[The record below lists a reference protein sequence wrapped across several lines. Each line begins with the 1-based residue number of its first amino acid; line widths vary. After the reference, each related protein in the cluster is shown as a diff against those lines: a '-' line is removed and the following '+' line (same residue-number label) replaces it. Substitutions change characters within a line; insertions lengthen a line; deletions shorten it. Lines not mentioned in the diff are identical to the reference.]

1 MTHRF
6 RFTCTRLLPACALAA
21 LLVGPPGFAPSANAA
36 DVTYPG
42 SNLDKGPL
50 WNIDNSLFPAGSLSD
65 NVVTINSGN
74 VGGDVYGNDVDAA
87 FSPVSNNTVI
97 LSGGSVGGD
106 ILGGANNGAVTDNNV
121 SISGFGSVL
130 GSVYGGYGAAEGTVN
145 GNDVSISDSGSVT
158 GNVLGGYSRS
168 VNSHVIGN
176 TVTISGGTVRDIY
189 GGQSGKGNALNN
201 RVTLDGAASQ
211 TNVIYGGR
219 VEQGTARENA
229 VVMKNGSVTL
239 GIFGGIATADG
250 GQAQDN
256 HVTMS
261 GGSVGEHLIGGY
273 VQNGSGA
280 ATGNS
285 VIFNGGSVTENVY
298 GGRSVNGPAQNNS
311 VTMTNG
317 SANWLLGGYSNSG
330 DASGNRV
337 EVSGGTLSGGVNGGE
352 TTSGNA
358 TGNSVDFSNVTAT
371 YVQGGYSGSGS
382 ATGNS
387 LALHSGTVQN
397 NAFGGYVDSGSGEAS
412 DNSVTFN
419 GGSVTNNIY
428 GGMSAAG
435 LAQNNSVTMTNG
447 SAKWLLGGYSAN
459 GNVIGNSVTFNGG
472 SVTNNIYGGMSAAG
486 LAQNNSV
493 TMTNGSA
500 KWLLGGYSANG
511 NVIGNSVN
519 VSGGTLT
526 GVSGGESNSGSA
538 TGNIVSIS
546 SGTVQSNV
554 NGGFVAS
561 GSGKATGNI
570 VNISGNADLSTATV
584 AGGISS
590 SDAFT
595 GNTLNK
601 NSDAAVHIA
610 RNFASVNFGYSGNA
624 NIGELDSTPTGSA
637 LSGVTVNTNANNVS
651 FDGVISGSGPITKTG
666 AGTLILSG
674 TNTYSGGTTI
684 SAGTLSIGSDTNI
697 GSGTNT
703 IGNKGTLLLSGNGTY
718 TNDWTLSGAGSAI
731 ATDNNNTLSGVLSG
745 NGGLTKTG
753 AGTLTLT
760 GNNTY
765 AGGTAINDGT
775 LKGNIASGTDLS
787 IAASAIYDGDNK
799 ARSVGGLNGGGKIL
813 NTDGLTVQSGDFAGI
828 IDNSNTSLLKNGAGT
843 LTLTGNNAYTGSTTI
858 SEGTLKGN
866 IASGT
871 DLSIAASAIYDGDN
885 KARSVGGLNGGGKIL
900 NTSGLTVQSG
910 TFGGVIDNS
919 NTSLIKTGAGTL
931 TLTGNNAYTGGTTIS
946 EGTLKGNIASGTDLS
961 IAASATYDGDNKA
974 RSVGDLNGG
983 GNIFNTDGLTVQSG
997 TFDGVIDNS
1006 NTSLTKTGAGTLT
1019 LTGNNAYTGSTTIS
1033 EGTLK
1038 GNIASGTDLSIAASA
1053 TYDGANKARSVG
1065 GLNGGGKI
1073 LNTDGLTVQS
1083 GTFGGVIGNSNTS
1096 LIKTG
1101 AGTLTLTGTN
1111 AYTGSTTISEGTLK
1125 GNIASGTDLSIADSA
1140 TYDGDNKAR
1149 SVGGLNGAGNILN
1162 TDGLT
1167 VQSGDFAGSI
1177 DNSNSGLTKT
1187 GAGTLTLSGTNTYTG
1202 MTTVRSGT
1210 LALGSDLTSNQLT
1223 LYGGTVFDRGSHNHS
1238 LDNGILS
1245 VNGANGQSAMYKGD
1259 LSARNATLNF
1269 ISPVHPTQ
1277 PLLRVTGD
1285 ADVSGSACNV
1295 GLAGGTSL
1303 ASGST
1308 LTLLEVDPDKTLTA
1322 NNLQR
1327 GNGIVQIGSTV
1338 AHDITADVNLDPT
1351 TRRLNAV
1358 TAQVSPGRATD
1369 QSKALSEGFLGGLAL
1384 NLQGADLVAG
1394 RGMDSAVRASSGTD
1408 DAERHGFAGFGAL
1421 SGGSLRYNTGS
1432 HLDMNSLSLLTGLAW
1447 GIDLAPGRLTL
1458 GAFFE
1463 YGNGSYDTHNSFTNA
1478 ASVDGDGN
1486 AYYLGGGILAR
1497 MDFVNIGPGR
1507 FYAEAS
1513 GRAGKTHNEYDSSD
1527 LRDAAGRKAD
1537 YDSSSPYYGLHFGTG
1552 YVWNINDAATLDL
1565 YGKYFWTRQQGDSVG
1580 LSTGEHLSFDDINS
1594 SRLRFGGRFA
1604 YILNE
1609 HVAPYIGAAWEHEFD
1624 GKARA
1629 KTNGFDIDAPNLRGN
1644 TGIGELG
1651 LSLTPS
1657 ADLPLTIDLGV
1668 QGYTGK
1674 HEGVTGSLMVK
1685 WEF

>member
-145 GNDVSISDSGSVT
+145 GNDVSIFDSGSVT

-201 RVTLDGAASQ
+201 SVTLDGAASQ
-211 TNVIYGGR
+211 ANVIYGGR

-261 GGSVGEHLIGGY
+261 GGAVGEHLIGGY
-273 VQNGSGA
+273 VQNGNGA

-317 SANWLLGGYSNSG
+317 SANWLLGGYSDSG
-330 DASGNRV
+330 DVSGNSV
-337 EVSGGTLSGGVNGGE
+337 NVSGGTLSGGVNGGE

-435 LAQNNSVTMTNG
+435 LVQSNNVIMTNG
-447 SAKWLLGGYSAN
+447 SAKWLLGGYS
-459 GNVIGNSVTFNGG
+459 NSGDV
-472 SVTNNIYGGMSAAG
+472 S
-486 LAQNNSV
+486 
-493 TMTNGSA
+493 
-500 KWLLGGYSANG
+500 
-511 NVIGNSVN
+511 GNSVN

-546 SGTVQSNV
+546 GGTVQSNV

-651 FDGVISGSGPITKTG
+651 FDGVISGSGSITKTG

-745 NGGLTKTG
+745 NGGLTKKG
-753 AGTLTLT
+753 GGILTLT
-760 GNNTY
+760 GNNAYT
-765 AGGTAINDGT
+765 GSTTISEGT

-828 IDNSNTSLLKNGAGT
+828 IDNSNTSL
-843 LTLTGNNAYTGSTTI
+843 
-858 SEGTLKGN
+858 
-866 IASGT
+866 
-871 DLSIAASAIYDGDN
+871 
-885 KARSVGGLNGGGKIL
+885 
-900 NTSGLTVQSG
+900 
-910 TFGGVIDNS
+910 
-919 NTSLIKTGAGTL
+919 
-931 TLTGNNAYTGGTTIS
+931 
-946 EGTLKGNIASGTDLS
+946 
-961 IAASATYDGDNKA
+961 
-974 RSVGDLNGG
+974 
-983 GNIFNTDGLTVQSG
+983 
-997 TFDGVIDNS
+997 
-1006 NTSLTKTGAGTLT
+1006 
-1019 LTGNNAYTGSTTIS
+1019 
-1033 EGTLK
+1033 
-1038 GNIASGTDLSIAASA
+1038 
-1053 TYDGANKARSVG
+1053 
-1065 GLNGGGKI
+1065 
-1073 LNTDGLTVQS
+1073 
-1083 GTFGGVIGNSNTS
+1083 
-1096 LIKTG
+1096 
-1101 AGTLTLTGTN
+1101 
-1111 AYTGSTTISEGTLK
+1111 
-1125 GNIASGTDLSIADSA
+1125 
-1140 TYDGDNKAR
+1140 
-1149 SVGGLNGAGNILN
+1149 
-1162 TDGLT
+1162 
-1167 VQSGDFAGSI
+1167 
-1177 DNSNSGLTKT
+1177 TKT

-1223 LYGGTVFDRGSHNHS
+1223 LYGGTVFDRGSHNHN

-1245 VNGANGQSAMYKGD
+1245 VNGANSQNAMYKGD

-1285 ADVSGSACNV
+1285 ADVSGSTYNV
-1295 GLAGGTSL
+1295 GLSGGTSL
-1303 ASGST
+1303 AAGST
-1308 LTLLEVDPDKTLTA
+1308 LTLLEVGAGKMLTA
-1322 NNLQR
+1322 NNLR
-1327 GNGIVQIGSTV
+1327 KGGGIVQIGSTV
-1338 AHDITADVNLDPT
+1338 AHDITTDVALDPT
-1351 TRRLNAV
+1351 TGRLNAV

-1369 QSKALSEGFLGGLAL
+1369 QSKALPKGFLGGLAL

-1486 AYYLGGGILAR
+1486 AYYLGGGILAG

-1629 KTNGFDIDAPNLRGN
+1629 RTNGFDIDAPNLRGN

-1657 ADLPLTIDLGV
+1657 ADLPLTVDLGV

>member
-121 SISGFGSVL
+121 AISGFGSVL

-145 GNDVSISDSGSVT
+145 GNDVSIFDSGSVT

-261 GGSVGEHLIGGY
+261 GGAVGEHLIGGY

-317 SANWLLGGYSNSG
+317 SANWLLGGYSDSG
-330 DASGNRV
+330 DVSGNSV
-337 EVSGGTLSGGVNGGE
+337 KVSGGTLSGGVNGGE

-387 LALHSGTVQN
+387 LAIRSGTVQN

-412 DNSVTFN
+412 GNSVTFN
-419 GGSVTNNIY
+419 GGSVANNIY

-435 LAQNNSVTMTNG
+435 LVQSNSVIMTNG
-447 SAKWLLGGYSAN
+447 SAKWLLGGYS
-459 GNVIGNSVTFNGG
+459 NSGDV
-472 SVTNNIYGGMSAAG
+472 S
-486 LAQNNSV
+486 
-493 TMTNGSA
+493 
-500 KWLLGGYSANG
+500 
-511 NVIGNSVN
+511 GNSVN

-546 SGTVQSNV
+546 GGTVQSNV

-651 FDGVISGSGPITKTG
+651 FDGVISGSGSITKTG

-931 TLTGNNAYTGGTTIS
+931 TL
-946 EGTLKGNIASGTDLS
+946 
-961 IAASATYDGDNKA
+961 
-974 RSVGDLNGG
+974 
-983 GNIFNTDGLTVQSG
+983 
-997 TFDGVIDNS
+997 
-1006 NTSLTKTGAGTLT
+1006 
-1019 LTGNNAYTGSTTIS
+1019 
-1033 EGTLK
+1033 
-1038 GNIASGTDLSIAASA
+1038 
-1053 TYDGANKARSVG
+1053 
-1065 GLNGGGKI
+1065 
-1073 LNTDGLTVQS
+1073 
-1083 GTFGGVIGNSNTS
+1083 
-1096 LIKTG
+1096 
-1101 AGTLTLTGTN
+1101 
-1111 AYTGSTTISEGTLK
+1111 
-1125 GNIASGTDLSIADSA
+1125 
-1140 TYDGDNKAR
+1140 
-1149 SVGGLNGAGNILN
+1149 
-1162 TDGLT
+1162 
-1167 VQSGDFAGSI
+1167 
-1177 DNSNSGLTKT
+1177 
-1187 GAGTLTLSGTNTYTG
+1187 SGTNTYTG

-1245 VNGANGQSAMYKGD
+1245 VNGANSQSAMYKGD

-1285 ADVSGSACNV
+1285 ADVSGSAYNV

-1351 TRRLNAV
+1351 TGRLNAV

-1369 QSKALSEGFLGGLAL
+1369 QSKALPECFLGGLAL

-1497 MDFVNIGPGR
+1497 MDFVNTGPGR

>member
-1 MTHRF
+1 
-6 RFTCTRLLPACALAA
+6 
-21 LLVGPPGFAPSANAA
+21 
-36 DVTYPG
+36 
-42 SNLDKGPL
+42 
-50 WNIDNSLFPAGSLSD
+50 
-65 NVVTINSGN
+65 
-74 VGGDVYGNDVDAA
+74 
-87 FSPVSNNTVI
+87 
-97 LSGGSVGGD
+97 
-106 ILGGANNGAVTDNNV
+106 
-121 SISGFGSVL
+121 
-130 GSVYGGYGAAEGTVN
+130 
-145 GNDVSISDSGSVT
+145 
-158 GNVLGGYSRS
+158 
-168 VNSHVIGN
+168 
-176 TVTISGGTVRDIY
+176 
-189 GGQSGKGNALNN
+189 
-201 RVTLDGAASQ
+201 
-211 TNVIYGGR
+211 
-219 VEQGTARENA
+219 
-229 VVMKNGSVTL
+229 MKNGSVTL

-261 GGSVGEHLIGGY
+261 GGAVGEHLIGGY

-317 SANWLLGGYSNSG
+317 SAKWLLGGYSNSG

-459 GNVIGNSVTFNGG
+459 GNVIGNSV
-472 SVTNNIYGGMSAAG
+472 NI
-486 LAQNNSV
+486 
-493 TMTNGSA
+493 
-500 KWLLGGYSANG
+500 
-511 NVIGNSVN
+511 
-519 VSGGTLT
+519 SGGTLT

-546 SGTVQSNV
+546 GGTVQSNV

-651 FDGVISGSGPITKTG
+651 FDGVISGSGSITKTG

-684 SAGTLSIGSDTNI
+684 SAGTL
-697 GSGTNT
+697 
-703 IGNKGTLLLSGNGTY
+703 
-718 TNDWTLSGAGSAI
+718 
-731 ATDNNNTLSGVLSG
+731 
-745 NGGLTKTG
+745 
-753 AGTLTLT
+753 
-760 GNNTY
+760 
-765 AGGTAINDGT
+765 
-775 LKGNIASGTDLS
+775 KGNIASGTDLS
-787 IAASAIYDGDNK
+787 IADSAIYDGDNK
-799 ARSVGGLNGGGKIL
+799 ARSVGGLNGAGKIL
-813 NTDGLTVQSGDFAGI
+813 NTNGLTVQSGDFAGI
-828 IDNSNTSLLKNGAGT
+828 IDNSNTSLL
-843 LTLTGNNAYTGSTTI
+843 
-858 SEGTLKGN
+858 
-866 IASGT
+866 
-871 DLSIAASAIYDGDN
+871 
-885 KARSVGGLNGGGKIL
+885 
-900 NTSGLTVQSG
+900 
-910 TFGGVIDNS
+910 
-919 NTSLIKTGAGTL
+919 
-931 TLTGNNAYTGGTTIS
+931 
-946 EGTLKGNIASGTDLS
+946 
-961 IAASATYDGDNKA
+961 
-974 RSVGDLNGG
+974 
-983 GNIFNTDGLTVQSG
+983 
-997 TFDGVIDNS
+997 
-1006 NTSLTKTGAGTLT
+1006 
-1019 LTGNNAYTGSTTIS
+1019 
-1033 EGTLK
+1033 
-1038 GNIASGTDLSIAASA
+1038 
-1053 TYDGANKARSVG
+1053 
-1065 GLNGGGKI
+1065 
-1073 LNTDGLTVQS
+1073 
-1083 GTFGGVIGNSNTS
+1083 
-1096 LIKTG
+1096 
-1101 AGTLTLTGTN
+1101 
-1111 AYTGSTTISEGTLK
+1111 
-1125 GNIASGTDLSIADSA
+1125 
-1140 TYDGDNKAR
+1140 
-1149 SVGGLNGAGNILN
+1149 
-1162 TDGLT
+1162 
-1167 VQSGDFAGSI
+1167 
-1177 DNSNSGLTKT
+1177 KT

-1245 VNGANGQSAMYKGD
+1245 VNGANGQSSMYKGD

-1432 HLDMNSLSLLTGLAW
+1432 HLDMNSLSLLTGLSW

-1629 KTNGFDIDAPNLRGN
+1629 TTNGFDIDAPNLHGN

-1651 LSLTPS
+1651 ISLTPS
-1657 ADLPLTIDLGV
+1657 ADLPLTVDLGV

-1674 HEGVTGSLMVK
+1674 REGVTGSLMVK

>member
-50 WNIDNSLFPAGSLSD
+50 WNIGNSLFPAGSLSD
-65 NVVTINSGN
+65 NKVTINSGN
-74 VGGDVYGNDVDAA
+74 VSGDVYGNDVDAA

-106 ILGGANNGAVTDNNV
+106 ILGGANNGAVTGNKV

-317 SANWLLGGYSNSG
+317 SANWLLGGYSDSG
-330 DASGNRV
+330 D
-337 EVSGGTLSGGVNGGE
+337 VS
-352 TTSGNA
+352 
-358 TGNSVDFSNVTAT
+358 
-371 YVQGGYSGSGS
+371 
-382 ATGNS
+382 
-387 LALHSGTVQN
+387 
-397 NAFGGYVDSGSGEAS
+397 
-412 DNSVTFN
+412 
-419 GGSVTNNIY
+419 
-428 GGMSAAG
+428 
-435 LAQNNSVTMTNG
+435 
-447 SAKWLLGGYSAN
+447 
-459 GNVIGNSVTFNGG
+459 
-472 SVTNNIYGGMSAAG
+472 
-486 LAQNNSV
+486 
-493 TMTNGSA
+493 
-500 KWLLGGYSANG
+500 
-511 NVIGNSVN
+511 GNSVN

-546 SGTVQSNV
+546 GGTVQSNV

-570 VNISGNADLSTATV
+570 VNISGNADLSGAVV
-584 AGGISS
+584 AGGSS
-590 SDAFT
+590 PDGDAFT

-601 NSDAAVHIA
+601 NSDAAVNIA
-610 RNFASVNFGYSGNA
+610 RNFASVIFGYSGTA

-651 FDGVISGSGPITKTG
+651 FDGVISGSGSITKTG

-703 IGNKGTLLLSGNGTY
+703 IGTKGTLLLSGNGTY

-753 AGTLTLT
+753 TGTLTLT

-787 IAASAIYDGDNK
+787 IAAGAIYDGDNK
-799 ARSVGGLNGGGKIL
+799 ARSVDGLNGGGKLL
-813 NTDGLTVQSGDFAGI
+813 NTSGLTVQSGDFAGI
-828 IDNSNTSLLKNGAGT
+828 IDNSNTS
-843 LTLTGNNAYTGSTTI
+843 
-858 SEGTLKGN
+858 
-866 IASGT
+866 
-871 DLSIAASAIYDGDN
+871 
-885 KARSVGGLNGGGKIL
+885 
-900 NTSGLTVQSG
+900 
-910 TFGGVIDNS
+910 
-919 NTSLIKTGAGTL
+919 
-931 TLTGNNAYTGGTTIS
+931 
-946 EGTLKGNIASGTDLS
+946 
-961 IAASATYDGDNKA
+961 
-974 RSVGDLNGG
+974 
-983 GNIFNTDGLTVQSG
+983 
-997 TFDGVIDNS
+997 
-1006 NTSLTKTGAGTLT
+1006 
-1019 LTGNNAYTGSTTIS
+1019 
-1033 EGTLK
+1033 
-1038 GNIASGTDLSIAASA
+1038 
-1053 TYDGANKARSVG
+1053 
-1065 GLNGGGKI
+1065 
-1073 LNTDGLTVQS
+1073 
-1083 GTFGGVIGNSNTS
+1083 
-1096 LIKTG
+1096 
-1101 AGTLTLTGTN
+1101 
-1111 AYTGSTTISEGTLK
+1111 
-1125 GNIASGTDLSIADSA
+1125 
-1140 TYDGDNKAR
+1140 
-1149 SVGGLNGAGNILN
+1149 
-1162 TDGLT
+1162 
-1167 VQSGDFAGSI
+1167 
-1177 DNSNSGLTKT
+1177 LTKT

-1223 LYGGTVFDRGSHNHS
+1223 LYGGTVFDRGSHNHN

-1245 VNGANGQSAMYKGD
+1245 VNGANSQSAMYKGD

-1285 ADVSGSACNV
+1285 TDVSGSAYNV
-1295 GLAGGTSL
+1295 GLSGGTSL
-1303 ASGST
+1303 AAGST
-1308 LTLLEVDPDKTLTA
+1308 LTLLEVGAGKMLTA
-1322 NNLQR
+1322 NNLR
-1327 GNGIVQIGSTV
+1327 KGGGIVQIGSTV
-1338 AHDITADVNLDPT
+1338 AHDITTDVALDPT
-1351 TRRLNAV
+1351 TGRLNAV

-1421 SGGSLRYNTGS
+1421 AGGSLRYNTGS

-1629 KTNGFDIDAPNLRGN
+1629 TTNGFDIDAPNLHGN

-1651 LSLTPS
+1651 LSLAPS
-1657 ADLPLTIDLGV
+1657 ADLPLTVDLGV

>member
-145 GNDVSISDSGSVT
+145 GNDVSIFDSGSVT

-317 SANWLLGGYSNSG
+317 SANWLLGGYSDSG
-330 DASGNRV
+330 DVSGNSV
-337 EVSGGTLSGGVNGGE
+337 NVSGGTLSGGVNGGE

-371 YVQGGYSGSGS
+371 YIQGGYSGSGS

-459 GNVIGNSVTFNGG
+459 GNVIGNSV
-472 SVTNNIYGGMSAAG
+472 NI
-486 LAQNNSV
+486 
-493 TMTNGSA
+493 
-500 KWLLGGYSANG
+500 
-511 NVIGNSVN
+511 
-519 VSGGTLT
+519 SGGTLT

-546 SGTVQSNV
+546 GGTVQSNV

-651 FDGVISGSGPITKTG
+651 FDGVISGSGSITKTG

-684 SAGTLSIGSDTNI
+684 SAGTL
-697 GSGTNT
+697 
-703 IGNKGTLLLSGNGTY
+703 
-718 TNDWTLSGAGSAI
+718 
-731 ATDNNNTLSGVLSG
+731 
-745 NGGLTKTG
+745 
-753 AGTLTLT
+753 
-760 GNNTY
+760 
-765 AGGTAINDGT
+765 
-775 LKGNIASGTDLS
+775 KGNIASGTDLS
-787 IAASAIYDGDNK
+787 IADSAIYDGDNK

-813 NTDGLTVQSGDFAGI
+813 NTNGLTVQSGDFAGI

-858 SEGTLKGN
+858 SEGTLKGS

-871 DLSIAASAIYDGDN
+871 DLSIADSAIYDGDN

-900 NTSGLTVQSG
+900 NTNGLTVQSG
-910 TFGGVIDNS
+910 DFAGIIDNS
-919 NTSLIKTGAGTL
+919 NTSLTKTGAGTL
-931 TLTGNNAYTGGTTIS
+931 TLTRNNAYTGGTTIS

-961 IAASATYDGDNKA
+961 IADSAIYDGD
-974 RSVGDLNGG
+974 
-983 GNIFNTDGLTVQSG
+983 
-997 TFDGVIDNS
+997 
-1006 NTSLTKTGAGTLT
+1006 
-1019 LTGNNAYTGSTTIS
+1019 
-1033 EGTLK
+1033 
-1038 GNIASGTDLSIAASA
+1038 
-1053 TYDGANKARSVG
+1053 NKARSVG

-1073 LNTDGLTVQS
+1073 LNT
-1083 GTFGGVIGNSNTS
+1083 N
-1096 LIKTG
+1096 
-1101 AGTLTLTGTN
+1101 
-1111 AYTGSTTISEGTLK
+1111 
-1125 GNIASGTDLSIADSA
+1125 
-1140 TYDGDNKAR
+1140 
-1149 SVGGLNGAGNILN
+1149 
-1162 TDGLT
+1162 GLT
-1167 VQSGDFAGSI
+1167 VQSGDFAGII
-1177 DNSNSGLTKT
+1177 DNSNTSLLKT

-1245 VNGANGQSAMYKGD
+1245 VNGANGQSSMYKGD

-1432 HLDMNSLSLLTGLAW
+1432 HLDMNSLSLLTGLSW

-1629 KTNGFDIDAPNLRGN
+1629 TTNGFDIDAPNLHGN

-1651 LSLTPS
+1651 ISLTPS
-1657 ADLPLTIDLGV
+1657 ADLPLTVDLGV

-1674 HEGVTGSLMVK
+1674 REGVTGSLMVK

>member
-121 SISGFGSVL
+121 AISGFGSVL

-145 GNDVSISDSGSVT
+145 GNDVSIFDSGSVT

-261 GGSVGEHLIGGY
+261 GGAVGEHLIGGY

-317 SANWLLGGYSNSG
+317 SANWLLGGYSDSG
-330 DASGNRV
+330 DVSGNSV
-337 EVSGGTLSGGVNGGE
+337 NVSGGTLSGGVNGGE

-387 LALHSGTVQN
+387 LAIRSGTVQN

-412 DNSVTFN
+412 GNSVTFN
-419 GGSVTNNIY
+419 GGSVANNIY

-435 LAQNNSVTMTNG
+435 LVQSNSVIMTNG
-447 SAKWLLGGYSAN
+447 SAKWLLGGYS
-459 GNVIGNSVTFNGG
+459 NSGDV
-472 SVTNNIYGGMSAAG
+472 S
-486 LAQNNSV
+486 
-493 TMTNGSA
+493 
-500 KWLLGGYSANG
+500 
-511 NVIGNSVN
+511 GNSVN

-546 SGTVQSNV
+546 GGTVQSNV

-651 FDGVISGSGPITKTG
+651 FDGVISGSGSITKTG

-753 AGTLTLT
+753 AGTLTL
-760 GNNTY
+760 
-765 AGGTAINDGT
+765 
-775 LKGNIASGTDLS
+775 
-787 IAASAIYDGDNK
+787 
-799 ARSVGGLNGGGKIL
+799 
-813 NTDGLTVQSGDFAGI
+813 
-828 IDNSNTSLLKNGAGT
+828 
-843 LTLTGNNAYTGSTTI
+843 
-858 SEGTLKGN
+858 
-866 IASGT
+866 
-871 DLSIAASAIYDGDN
+871 
-885 KARSVGGLNGGGKIL
+885 
-900 NTSGLTVQSG
+900 
-910 TFGGVIDNS
+910 
-919 NTSLIKTGAGTL
+919 
-931 TLTGNNAYTGGTTIS
+931 
-946 EGTLKGNIASGTDLS
+946 
-961 IAASATYDGDNKA
+961 
-974 RSVGDLNGG
+974 
-983 GNIFNTDGLTVQSG
+983 
-997 TFDGVIDNS
+997 
-1006 NTSLTKTGAGTLT
+1006 
-1019 LTGNNAYTGSTTIS
+1019 
-1033 EGTLK
+1033 
-1038 GNIASGTDLSIAASA
+1038 
-1053 TYDGANKARSVG
+1053 
-1065 GLNGGGKI
+1065 
-1073 LNTDGLTVQS
+1073 
-1083 GTFGGVIGNSNTS
+1083 
-1096 LIKTG
+1096 
-1101 AGTLTLTGTN
+1101 
-1111 AYTGSTTISEGTLK
+1111 
-1125 GNIASGTDLSIADSA
+1125 
-1140 TYDGDNKAR
+1140 
-1149 SVGGLNGAGNILN
+1149 
-1162 TDGLT
+1162 
-1167 VQSGDFAGSI
+1167 
-1177 DNSNSGLTKT
+1177 
-1187 GAGTLTLSGTNTYTG
+1187 SGTNTYTG

-1210 LALGSDLTSNQLT
+1210 LALGSELTSNQLT

-1245 VNGANGQSAMYKGD
+1245 VNGVNGQSAMYKGD

-1285 ADVSGSACNV
+1285 TDVSGSACNV

-1338 AHDITADVNLDPT
+1338 AHDTNADVNLDPIT
-1351 TRRLNAV
+1351 GRLNAV

-1369 QSKALSEGFLGGLAL
+1369 QSKALPEGFLGGLAL

-1497 MDFVNIGPGR
+1497 MDFVNTGPGR

-1629 KTNGFDIDAPNLRGN
+1629 TTNGFDIDAPNLHGN

-1651 LSLTPS
+1651 ISLTPS
-1657 ADLPLTIDLGV
+1657 ADLPLTVDLGV

-1674 HEGVTGSLMVK
+1674 REGVTGSLMVK

>member
-145 GNDVSISDSGSVT
+145 GNDVSIFDSGSVT

-201 RVTLDGAASQ
+201 SVTLDGAVSQ
-211 TNVIYGGR
+211 ANVIYGGR

-317 SANWLLGGYSNSG
+317 SANWLLGGYSDSG
-330 DASGNRV
+330 DVSGNSV
-337 EVSGGTLSGGVNGGE
+337 NVSGGTLSGGVNGGE

-459 GNVIGNSVTFNGG
+459 GNVIGNS
-472 SVTNNIYGGMSAAG
+472 I
-486 LAQNNSV
+486 
-493 TMTNGSA
+493 
-500 KWLLGGYSANG
+500 
-511 NVIGNSVN
+511 N

-546 SGTVQSNV
+546 GGTVQSNV

-651 FDGVISGSGPITKTG
+651 FDGVISGSGSITKAG

-745 NGGLTKTG
+745 NGGLTKKG
-753 AGTLTLT
+753 GGILTLT
-760 GNNTY
+760 GNNAYT
-765 AGGTAINDGT
+765 GSTTISEGT

-828 IDNSNTSLLKNGAGT
+828 IDNSNTSL
-843 LTLTGNNAYTGSTTI
+843 
-858 SEGTLKGN
+858 
-866 IASGT
+866 
-871 DLSIAASAIYDGDN
+871 
-885 KARSVGGLNGGGKIL
+885 
-900 NTSGLTVQSG
+900 
-910 TFGGVIDNS
+910 
-919 NTSLIKTGAGTL
+919 
-931 TLTGNNAYTGGTTIS
+931 
-946 EGTLKGNIASGTDLS
+946 
-961 IAASATYDGDNKA
+961 
-974 RSVGDLNGG
+974 
-983 GNIFNTDGLTVQSG
+983 
-997 TFDGVIDNS
+997 
-1006 NTSLTKTGAGTLT
+1006 
-1019 LTGNNAYTGSTTIS
+1019 
-1033 EGTLK
+1033 
-1038 GNIASGTDLSIAASA
+1038 
-1053 TYDGANKARSVG
+1053 
-1065 GLNGGGKI
+1065 
-1073 LNTDGLTVQS
+1073 
-1083 GTFGGVIGNSNTS
+1083 
-1096 LIKTG
+1096 
-1101 AGTLTLTGTN
+1101 
-1111 AYTGSTTISEGTLK
+1111 
-1125 GNIASGTDLSIADSA
+1125 
-1140 TYDGDNKAR
+1140 
-1149 SVGGLNGAGNILN
+1149 
-1162 TDGLT
+1162 
-1167 VQSGDFAGSI
+1167 
-1177 DNSNSGLTKT
+1177 TKT

-1223 LYGGTVFDRGSHNHS
+1223 LYGGTVFDRGSHNHN

-1245 VNGANGQSAMYKGD
+1245 VNGANSQNAMYKGD

-1285 ADVSGSACNV
+1285 ADVSGSTYNV
-1295 GLAGGTSL
+1295 GLSGGTSL
-1303 ASGST
+1303 AAGST
-1308 LTLLEVDPDKTLTA
+1308 LTLLEVGAGKMLTA
-1322 NNLQR
+1322 NNLR
-1327 GNGIVQIGSTV
+1327 KGGGIVQIGSTV
-1338 AHDITADVNLDPT
+1338 AHDITTDVALDPT
-1351 TRRLNAV
+1351 TGRLNAV

-1369 QSKALSEGFLGGLAL
+1369 QSKALPKGFLGGLAL

-1629 KTNGFDIDAPNLRGN
+1629 RTNGFDIDAPNLRGN

-1657 ADLPLTIDLGV
+1657 ADLPLTVDLGV

>member
-145 GNDVSISDSGSVT
+145 GNDVSIFDSGSVT

-219 VEQGTARENA
+219 VEQGTARKNA

-261 GGSVGEHLIGGY
+261 GGAVGEHLIGGY

-317 SANWLLGGYSNSG
+317 SANWLLGGYSDSG
-330 DASGNRV
+330 DVSGNSV
-337 EVSGGTLSGGVNGGE
+337 NVSGGTLSGGVNGGE

-387 LALHSGTVQN
+387 LAIRSGTVQN

-412 DNSVTFN
+412 
-419 GGSVTNNIY
+419 
-428 GGMSAAG
+428 
-435 LAQNNSVTMTNG
+435 
-447 SAKWLLGGYSAN
+447 
-459 GNVIGNSVTFNGG
+459 GNSVTFNGG

-546 SGTVQSNV
+546 GGTVQSNV

-570 VNISGNADLSTATV
+570 VNISGNADLSGAVV
-584 AGGISS
+584 AGGSS
-590 SDAFT
+590 PDGDAFT
-595 GNTLNK
+595 DNTLNK
-601 NSDAAVHIA
+601 NSDAAVHLA
-610 RNFASVNFGYSGNA
+610 RNFASVNFGYSGTA

-651 FDGVISGSGPITKTG
+651 FDGVISGSGSITKTG

-753 AGTLTLT
+753 AGTLTL
-760 GNNTY
+760 
-765 AGGTAINDGT
+765 
-775 LKGNIASGTDLS
+775 
-787 IAASAIYDGDNK
+787 
-799 ARSVGGLNGGGKIL
+799 
-813 NTDGLTVQSGDFAGI
+813 
-828 IDNSNTSLLKNGAGT
+828 
-843 LTLTGNNAYTGSTTI
+843 
-858 SEGTLKGN
+858 
-866 IASGT
+866 
-871 DLSIAASAIYDGDN
+871 
-885 KARSVGGLNGGGKIL
+885 
-900 NTSGLTVQSG
+900 
-910 TFGGVIDNS
+910 
-919 NTSLIKTGAGTL
+919 
-931 TLTGNNAYTGGTTIS
+931 
-946 EGTLKGNIASGTDLS
+946 
-961 IAASATYDGDNKA
+961 
-974 RSVGDLNGG
+974 
-983 GNIFNTDGLTVQSG
+983 
-997 TFDGVIDNS
+997 
-1006 NTSLTKTGAGTLT
+1006 
-1019 LTGNNAYTGSTTIS
+1019 
-1033 EGTLK
+1033 
-1038 GNIASGTDLSIAASA
+1038 
-1053 TYDGANKARSVG
+1053 
-1065 GLNGGGKI
+1065 
-1073 LNTDGLTVQS
+1073 
-1083 GTFGGVIGNSNTS
+1083 
-1096 LIKTG
+1096 
-1101 AGTLTLTGTN
+1101 
-1111 AYTGSTTISEGTLK
+1111 
-1125 GNIASGTDLSIADSA
+1125 
-1140 TYDGDNKAR
+1140 
-1149 SVGGLNGAGNILN
+1149 
-1162 TDGLT
+1162 
-1167 VQSGDFAGSI
+1167 
-1177 DNSNSGLTKT
+1177 
-1187 GAGTLTLSGTNTYTG
+1187 SGTNTYTG

-1223 LYGGTVFDRGSHNHS
+1223 LYGGTVFNRGSHNHS

-1285 ADVSGSACNV
+1285 ADVSGSAYNV

-1565 YGKYFWTRQQGDSVG
+1565 YGKYFWTRQQSDSVG

-1629 KTNGFDIDAPNLRGN
+1629 RTNGFDIDAPNLRGN

-1657 ADLPLTIDLGV
+1657 TDLPLTVDLGV

-1674 HEGVTGSLMVK
+1674 REGVTGSLMVK

>member
-1 MTHRF
+1 M
-6 RFTCTRLLPACALAA
+6 
-21 LLVGPPGFAPSANAA
+21 
-36 DVTYPG
+36 
-42 SNLDKGPL
+42 
-50 WNIDNSLFPAGSLSD
+50 
-65 NVVTINSGN
+65 
-74 VGGDVYGNDVDAA
+74 
-87 FSPVSNNTVI
+87 
-97 LSGGSVGGD
+97 
-106 ILGGANNGAVTDNNV
+106 
-121 SISGFGSVL
+121 
-130 GSVYGGYGAAEGTVN
+130 
-145 GNDVSISDSGSVT
+145 
-158 GNVLGGYSRS
+158 
-168 VNSHVIGN
+168 
-176 TVTISGGTVRDIY
+176 
-189 GGQSGKGNALNN
+189 
-201 RVTLDGAASQ
+201 TLDGAVSQ
-211 TNVIYGGR
+211 ANVIYGGR

-317 SANWLLGGYSNSG
+317 SANWLLGGYS
-330 DASGNRV
+330 
-337 EVSGGTLSGGVNGGE
+337 
-352 TTSGNA
+352 
-358 TGNSVDFSNVTAT
+358 
-371 YVQGGYSGSGS
+371 
-382 ATGNS
+382 
-387 LALHSGTVQN
+387 
-397 NAFGGYVDSGSGEAS
+397 
-412 DNSVTFN
+412 
-419 GGSVTNNIY
+419 
-428 GGMSAAG
+428 
-435 LAQNNSVTMTNG
+435 
-447 SAKWLLGGYSAN
+447 
-459 GNVIGNSVTFNGG
+459 
-472 SVTNNIYGGMSAAG
+472 
-486 LAQNNSV
+486 
-493 TMTNGSA
+493 
-500 KWLLGGYSANG
+500 ANG

-546 SGTVQSNV
+546 GGTVQSNV

-570 VNISGNADLSTATV
+570 VNISGNADLSGAVV
-584 AGGISS
+584 AGGSS
-590 SDAFT
+590 PDGDAFT
-595 GNTLNK
+595 DNTLNK
-601 NSDAAVHIA
+601 NSDAAVHLA
-610 RNFASVNFGYSGNA
+610 RNFASVNFGYSGTA

-651 FDGVISGSGPITKTG
+651 FDGVISGSGSITKTG

-753 AGTLTLT
+753 AGTLTL
-760 GNNTY
+760 
-765 AGGTAINDGT
+765 
-775 LKGNIASGTDLS
+775 
-787 IAASAIYDGDNK
+787 
-799 ARSVGGLNGGGKIL
+799 
-813 NTDGLTVQSGDFAGI
+813 
-828 IDNSNTSLLKNGAGT
+828 
-843 LTLTGNNAYTGSTTI
+843 
-858 SEGTLKGN
+858 
-866 IASGT
+866 
-871 DLSIAASAIYDGDN
+871 
-885 KARSVGGLNGGGKIL
+885 
-900 NTSGLTVQSG
+900 
-910 TFGGVIDNS
+910 
-919 NTSLIKTGAGTL
+919 
-931 TLTGNNAYTGGTTIS
+931 
-946 EGTLKGNIASGTDLS
+946 
-961 IAASATYDGDNKA
+961 
-974 RSVGDLNGG
+974 
-983 GNIFNTDGLTVQSG
+983 
-997 TFDGVIDNS
+997 
-1006 NTSLTKTGAGTLT
+1006 
-1019 LTGNNAYTGSTTIS
+1019 
-1033 EGTLK
+1033 
-1038 GNIASGTDLSIAASA
+1038 
-1053 TYDGANKARSVG
+1053 
-1065 GLNGGGKI
+1065 
-1073 LNTDGLTVQS
+1073 
-1083 GTFGGVIGNSNTS
+1083 
-1096 LIKTG
+1096 
-1101 AGTLTLTGTN
+1101 
-1111 AYTGSTTISEGTLK
+1111 
-1125 GNIASGTDLSIADSA
+1125 
-1140 TYDGDNKAR
+1140 
-1149 SVGGLNGAGNILN
+1149 
-1162 TDGLT
+1162 
-1167 VQSGDFAGSI
+1167 
-1177 DNSNSGLTKT
+1177 
-1187 GAGTLTLSGTNTYTG
+1187 SGTNTYTG

-1210 LALGSDLTSNQLT
+1210 LALGSELTSNQLT

-1308 LTLLEVDPDKTLTA
+1308 LTLLDVDPDKTLTA

-1338 AHDITADVNLDPT
+1338 AHDITTDVALDPT
-1351 TRRLNAV
+1351 TGRLSAV

-1604 YILNE
+1604 
-1609 HVAPYIGAAWEHEFD
+1609 
-1624 GKARA
+1624 
-1629 KTNGFDIDAPNLRGN
+1629 PNLRGN

-1657 ADLPLTIDLGV
+1657 ADLPLTVDLGV

>member
-145 GNDVSISDSGSVT
+145 GNDVSIFDSGSVT

-201 RVTLDGAASQ
+201 SVTLDGAASQ
-211 TNVIYGGR
+211 ANVIYGGR

-261 GGSVGEHLIGGY
+261 GGAVGEHLIGGY

-317 SANWLLGGYSNSG
+317 SAKWLLGGYSNSG

-387 LALHSGTVQN
+387 LAIRSGTVQN

-412 DNSVTFN
+412 
-419 GGSVTNNIY
+419 
-428 GGMSAAG
+428 
-435 LAQNNSVTMTNG
+435 
-447 SAKWLLGGYSAN
+447 
-459 GNVIGNSVTFNGG
+459 GNSVTFNGG

-546 SGTVQSNV
+546 GGTVQSNV

-570 VNISGNADLSTATV
+570 VNISGNADLSGAVV

-651 FDGVISGSGPITKTG
+651 FDGVISGSGSITKAG

-745 NGGLTKTG
+745 NG
-753 AGTLTLT
+753 
-760 GNNTY
+760 
-765 AGGTAINDGT
+765 
-775 LKGNIASGTDLS
+775 
-787 IAASAIYDGDNK
+787 
-799 ARSVGGLNGGGKIL
+799 
-813 NTDGLTVQSGDFAGI
+813 
-828 IDNSNTSLLKNGAGT
+828 
-843 LTLTGNNAYTGSTTI
+843 
-858 SEGTLKGN
+858 
-866 IASGT
+866 
-871 DLSIAASAIYDGDN
+871 
-885 KARSVGGLNGGGKIL
+885 
-900 NTSGLTVQSG
+900 
-910 TFGGVIDNS
+910 
-919 NTSLIKTGAGTL
+919 
-931 TLTGNNAYTGGTTIS
+931 
-946 EGTLKGNIASGTDLS
+946 
-961 IAASATYDGDNKA
+961 
-974 RSVGDLNGG
+974 
-983 GNIFNTDGLTVQSG
+983 
-997 TFDGVIDNS
+997 
-1006 NTSLTKTGAGTLT
+1006 
-1019 LTGNNAYTGSTTIS
+1019 
-1033 EGTLK
+1033 
-1038 GNIASGTDLSIAASA
+1038 
-1053 TYDGANKARSVG
+1053 
-1065 GLNGGGKI
+1065 
-1073 LNTDGLTVQS
+1073 
-1083 GTFGGVIGNSNTS
+1083 
-1096 LIKTG
+1096 
-1101 AGTLTLTGTN
+1101 
-1111 AYTGSTTISEGTLK
+1111 
-1125 GNIASGTDLSIADSA
+1125 
-1140 TYDGDNKAR
+1140 
-1149 SVGGLNGAGNILN
+1149 
-1162 TDGLT
+1162 
-1167 VQSGDFAGSI
+1167 
-1177 DNSNSGLTKT
+1177 GLTKT

-1668 QGYTGK
+1668 QGSTGK

>member
-121 SISGFGSVL
+121 AISGFGSVL

-145 GNDVSISDSGSVT
+145 GNDVSIFDSGSVT

-261 GGSVGEHLIGGY
+261 GGAVGEHLIGGY
-273 VQNGSGA
+273 VQNGNGA

-317 SANWLLGGYSNSG
+317 SAKWLLGGYSNSG
-330 DASGNRV
+330 DVSGNSV
-337 EVSGGTLSGGVNGGE
+337 NVSGGTLTGGVRGGE

-387 LALHSGTVQN
+387 LAIRSGTVQN

-412 DNSVTFN
+412 
-419 GGSVTNNIY
+419 
-428 GGMSAAG
+428 
-435 LAQNNSVTMTNG
+435 
-447 SAKWLLGGYSAN
+447 
-459 GNVIGNSVTFNGG
+459 GNSVTFNGG

-486 LAQNNSV
+486 LVQSNSV
-493 TMTNGSA
+493 IMTNGSA
-500 KWLLGGYSANG
+500 KWLLGGYSNSG
-511 NVIGNSVN
+511 DVSGNSVN
-519 VSGGTLT
+519 VSSGTLT
-526 GVSGGESNSGSA
+526 GASGGESNSGSA

-554 NGGFVAS
+554 NGGFVAA

-570 VNISGNADLSTATV
+570 VNISGNADLSGAVV
-584 AGGISS
+584 AGGSS
-590 SDAFT
+590 PDGDAFT
-595 GNTLNK
+595 DNTLNK
-601 NSDAAVHIA
+601 NSDATVHIA
-610 RNFASVNFGYSGNA
+610 RNFASVNFGYSGTA

-651 FDGVISGSGPITKTG
+651 FDGVISGSGSMTKAG

-753 AGTLTLT
+753 T
-760 GNNTY
+760 
-765 AGGTAINDGT
+765 
-775 LKGNIASGTDLS
+775 
-787 IAASAIYDGDNK
+787 
-799 ARSVGGLNGGGKIL
+799 
-813 NTDGLTVQSGDFAGI
+813 
-828 IDNSNTSLLKNGAGT
+828 
-843 LTLTGNNAYTGSTTI
+843 
-858 SEGTLKGN
+858 
-866 IASGT
+866 
-871 DLSIAASAIYDGDN
+871 
-885 KARSVGGLNGGGKIL
+885 
-900 NTSGLTVQSG
+900 
-910 TFGGVIDNS
+910 
-919 NTSLIKTGAGTL
+919 
-931 TLTGNNAYTGGTTIS
+931 
-946 EGTLKGNIASGTDLS
+946 
-961 IAASATYDGDNKA
+961 
-974 RSVGDLNGG
+974 
-983 GNIFNTDGLTVQSG
+983 
-997 TFDGVIDNS
+997 
-1006 NTSLTKTGAGTLT
+1006 
-1019 LTGNNAYTGSTTIS
+1019 
-1033 EGTLK
+1033 
-1038 GNIASGTDLSIAASA
+1038 
-1053 TYDGANKARSVG
+1053 
-1065 GLNGGGKI
+1065 
-1073 LNTDGLTVQS
+1073 
-1083 GTFGGVIGNSNTS
+1083 
-1096 LIKTG
+1096 
-1101 AGTLTLTGTN
+1101 
-1111 AYTGSTTISEGTLK
+1111 
-1125 GNIASGTDLSIADSA
+1125 
-1140 TYDGDNKAR
+1140 
-1149 SVGGLNGAGNILN
+1149 
-1162 TDGLT
+1162 
-1167 VQSGDFAGSI
+1167 
-1177 DNSNSGLTKT
+1177 
-1187 GAGTLTLSGTNTYTG
+1187 GTLTLSGTNTYTG

-1223 LYGGTVFDRGSHNHS
+1223 LYGGTVFNRGSHNHS

-1259 LSARNATLNF
+1259 LSARNTTLNF

-1285 ADVSGSACNV
+1285 ADVSGSAYNV

-1629 KTNGFDIDAPNLRGN
+1629 RTNGFDIDAPNLRGN

-1657 ADLPLTIDLGV
+1657 TDLPLTVDLGV

>member
-121 SISGFGSVL
+121 AISGFGSVL

-145 GNDVSISDSGSVT
+145 GNDVSIFDSGSVT

-201 RVTLDGAASQ
+201 SVTLDGAASQ
-211 TNVIYGGR
+211 ANVIYGGR

-261 GGSVGEHLIGGY
+261 GGAVGEHLIGGY

-317 SANWLLGGYSNSG
+317 SAKWLLGGYSNSG
-330 DASGNRV
+330 DVSGNRV

-459 GNVIGNSVTFNGG
+459 GNVIGNS
-472 SVTNNIYGGMSAAG
+472 I
-486 LAQNNSV
+486 
-493 TMTNGSA
+493 
-500 KWLLGGYSANG
+500 
-511 NVIGNSVN
+511 N

-546 SGTVQSNV
+546 GGTVQSNV

-651 FDGVISGSGPITKTG
+651 FDGVISGSGSITKAG

-787 IAASAIYDGDNK
+787 IADSATYDGANA
-799 ARSVGGLNGGGKIL
+799 ARSVGGLNGGGKLL
-813 NTDGLTVQSGDFAGI
+813 NTSGLTVQSGDFAGI
-828 IDNSNTSLLKNGAGT
+828 
-843 LTLTGNNAYTGSTTI
+843 
-858 SEGTLKGN
+858 
-866 IASGT
+866 
-871 DLSIAASAIYDGDN
+871 
-885 KARSVGGLNGGGKIL
+885 
-900 NTSGLTVQSG
+900 
-910 TFGGVIDNS
+910 
-919 NTSLIKTGAGTL
+919 
-931 TLTGNNAYTGGTTIS
+931 
-946 EGTLKGNIASGTDLS
+946 
-961 IAASATYDGDNKA
+961 
-974 RSVGDLNGG
+974 
-983 GNIFNTDGLTVQSG
+983 
-997 TFDGVIDNS
+997 IDNS

-1033 EGTLK
+1033 DGTLK
-1038 GNIASGTDLSIAASA
+1038 GNIASGTDLSIVDNA
-1053 TYDGANKARSVG
+1053 TYDGDNKARSVG
-1065 GLNGGGKI
+1065 GLNGGGNI

-1125 GNIASGTDLSIADSA
+1125 GNIASGTDLSIAASA
-1140 TYDGDNKAR
+1140 IYDGDNKAR
-1149 SVGGLNGAGNILN
+1149 SVGGLNGGGKILN
-1162 TDGLT
+1162 TSGLT
-1167 VQSGDFAGSI
+1167 VQSGDFAGII
-1177 DNSNSGLTKT
+1177 DNSNTSLTKT
-1187 GAGTLTLSGTNTYTG
+1187 GTGTLTLSGTNTYTG

-1432 HLDMNSLSLLTGLAW
+1432 HLDMNSLSLLTGLSW

-1629 KTNGFDIDAPNLRGN
+1629 TTNGFDIDAPNLHGN

>member
-1 MTHRF
+1 M
-6 RFTCTRLLPACALAA
+6 
-21 LLVGPPGFAPSANAA
+21 S
-36 DVTYPG
+36 
-42 SNLDKGPL
+42 
-50 WNIDNSLFPAGSLSD
+50 
-65 NVVTINSGN
+65 
-74 VGGDVYGNDVDAA
+74 GDVYGNDVDAA

-106 ILGGANNGAVTDNNV
+106 ILGGANNGAVTGNKV

-145 GNDVSISDSGSVT
+145 GNDVSIFDSGSVT

-176 TVTISGGTVRDIY
+176 TVTISGNVRDIY

-201 RVTLDGAASQ
+201 SVTLDGAASQ
-211 TNVIYGGR
+211 ANVIYGGR

-229 VVMKNGSVTL
+229 VVMKNGNVAL

-273 VQNGSGA
+273 VQNGNGEAS
-280 ATGNS
+280 GNS

-317 SANWLLGGYSNSG
+317 SAKWLLGGYSNSG

-387 LALHSGTVQN
+387 LTIRSGTVQN

-412 DNSVTFN
+412 
-419 GGSVTNNIY
+419 
-428 GGMSAAG
+428 
-435 LAQNNSVTMTNG
+435 
-447 SAKWLLGGYSAN
+447 
-459 GNVIGNSVTFNGG
+459 GNSVTFNGG

-486 LAQNNSV
+486 LAQSNSV
-493 TMTNGSA
+493 IMTNGSA
-500 KWLLGGYSANG
+500 NWLLGGYSDSG
-511 NVIGNSVN
+511 DVSGNSVN

-546 SGTVQSNV
+546 GGTVQSNV

-570 VNISGNADLSTATV
+570 VNISGNADLSGAV
-584 AGGISS
+584 VVGGSS
-590 SDAFT
+590 PDGDAFT

-601 NSDAAVHIA
+601 NSDAAVKVA
-610 RNFASVNFGYSGNA
+610 RNFASVNFNYSGNA
-624 NIGELDSTPTGSA
+624 NIGGLESAPTVST

-651 FDGVISGSGPITKTG
+651 CDGVIPGSGSITKAG

-674 TNTYSGGTTI
+674 TNTYSVSTTI

-697 GSGTNT
+697 GRGTNT
-703 IGNKGTLLLSGNGTY
+703 NGNKGTLLLSGNGTY

-753 AGTLTLT
+753 AGTLTL
-760 GNNTY
+760 
-765 AGGTAINDGT
+765 
-775 LKGNIASGTDLS
+775 
-787 IAASAIYDGDNK
+787 
-799 ARSVGGLNGGGKIL
+799 
-813 NTDGLTVQSGDFAGI
+813 
-828 IDNSNTSLLKNGAGT
+828 
-843 LTLTGNNAYTGSTTI
+843 
-858 SEGTLKGN
+858 
-866 IASGT
+866 
-871 DLSIAASAIYDGDN
+871 
-885 KARSVGGLNGGGKIL
+885 
-900 NTSGLTVQSG
+900 
-910 TFGGVIDNS
+910 
-919 NTSLIKTGAGTL
+919 
-931 TLTGNNAYTGGTTIS
+931 
-946 EGTLKGNIASGTDLS
+946 
-961 IAASATYDGDNKA
+961 
-974 RSVGDLNGG
+974 
-983 GNIFNTDGLTVQSG
+983 
-997 TFDGVIDNS
+997 
-1006 NTSLTKTGAGTLT
+1006 
-1019 LTGNNAYTGSTTIS
+1019 
-1033 EGTLK
+1033 
-1038 GNIASGTDLSIAASA
+1038 
-1053 TYDGANKARSVG
+1053 
-1065 GLNGGGKI
+1065 
-1073 LNTDGLTVQS
+1073 
-1083 GTFGGVIGNSNTS
+1083 
-1096 LIKTG
+1096 
-1101 AGTLTLTGTN
+1101 
-1111 AYTGSTTISEGTLK
+1111 
-1125 GNIASGTDLSIADSA
+1125 
-1140 TYDGDNKAR
+1140 
-1149 SVGGLNGAGNILN
+1149 
-1162 TDGLT
+1162 
-1167 VQSGDFAGSI
+1167 
-1177 DNSNSGLTKT
+1177 
-1187 GAGTLTLSGTNTYTG
+1187 SGTNTYTG

-1223 LYGGTVFDRGSHNHS
+1223 LYGGTGFDRGSHNHS

-1358 TAQVSPGRATD
+1358 TVQVSPGRATD

-1463 YGNGSYDTHNSFTNA
+1463 YGNGSYDTHISFTNA

>member
-50 WNIDNSLFPAGSLSD
+50 WNIGNSLFPAGSLSD
-65 NVVTINSGN
+65 NKVTINSGN
-74 VGGDVYGNDVDAA
+74 VSGDVYGNDVDAA

-145 GNDVSISDSGSVT
+145 GNDVSIFDSGSVT

-168 VNSHVIGN
+168 VNSHVIEN

-201 RVTLDGAASQ
+201 SVTLDGAVSQ
-211 TNVIYGGR
+211 ANVIYGGR

-317 SANWLLGGYSNSG
+317 SANWLLGGYS
-330 DASGNRV
+330 
-337 EVSGGTLSGGVNGGE
+337 
-352 TTSGNA
+352 
-358 TGNSVDFSNVTAT
+358 
-371 YVQGGYSGSGS
+371 
-382 ATGNS
+382 
-387 LALHSGTVQN
+387 
-397 NAFGGYVDSGSGEAS
+397 
-412 DNSVTFN
+412 
-419 GGSVTNNIY
+419 
-428 GGMSAAG
+428 
-435 LAQNNSVTMTNG
+435 
-447 SAKWLLGGYSAN
+447 
-459 GNVIGNSVTFNGG
+459 
-472 SVTNNIYGGMSAAG
+472 
-486 LAQNNSV
+486 
-493 TMTNGSA
+493 
-500 KWLLGGYSANG
+500 ANG

-546 SGTVQSNV
+546 GGTVQSNV

-570 VNISGNADLSTATV
+570 VNISGNADLSGAVV
-584 AGGISS
+584 AGGSS
-590 SDAFT
+590 PDGDAFT
-595 GNTLNK
+595 ENRLNK
-601 NSDAAVHIA
+601 NSDAAVHLA
-610 RNFASVNFGYSGNA
+610 RNFASVNFGYSGTA

-651 FDGVISGSGPITKTG
+651 FDGVISGSGSITKTG

-753 AGTLTLT
+753 AGTLTL
-760 GNNTY
+760 
-765 AGGTAINDGT
+765 
-775 LKGNIASGTDLS
+775 
-787 IAASAIYDGDNK
+787 
-799 ARSVGGLNGGGKIL
+799 
-813 NTDGLTVQSGDFAGI
+813 
-828 IDNSNTSLLKNGAGT
+828 
-843 LTLTGNNAYTGSTTI
+843 
-858 SEGTLKGN
+858 
-866 IASGT
+866 
-871 DLSIAASAIYDGDN
+871 
-885 KARSVGGLNGGGKIL
+885 
-900 NTSGLTVQSG
+900 
-910 TFGGVIDNS
+910 
-919 NTSLIKTGAGTL
+919 
-931 TLTGNNAYTGGTTIS
+931 
-946 EGTLKGNIASGTDLS
+946 
-961 IAASATYDGDNKA
+961 
-974 RSVGDLNGG
+974 
-983 GNIFNTDGLTVQSG
+983 
-997 TFDGVIDNS
+997 
-1006 NTSLTKTGAGTLT
+1006 
-1019 LTGNNAYTGSTTIS
+1019 
-1033 EGTLK
+1033 
-1038 GNIASGTDLSIAASA
+1038 
-1053 TYDGANKARSVG
+1053 
-1065 GLNGGGKI
+1065 
-1073 LNTDGLTVQS
+1073 
-1083 GTFGGVIGNSNTS
+1083 
-1096 LIKTG
+1096 
-1101 AGTLTLTGTN
+1101 
-1111 AYTGSTTISEGTLK
+1111 
-1125 GNIASGTDLSIADSA
+1125 
-1140 TYDGDNKAR
+1140 
-1149 SVGGLNGAGNILN
+1149 
-1162 TDGLT
+1162 
-1167 VQSGDFAGSI
+1167 
-1177 DNSNSGLTKT
+1177 
-1187 GAGTLTLSGTNTYTG
+1187 SGTNTYTG

-1210 LALGSDLTSNQLT
+1210 LALGSELTSNQLT

-1308 LTLLEVDPDKTLTA
+1308 LTLLDVDPDKTLTA

-1338 AHDITADVNLDPT
+1338 AHDITTDVALDPT
-1351 TRRLNAV
+1351 TGRLSAV

-1629 KTNGFDIDAPNLRGN
+1629 RTNGFDIDAPNLRGN

-1657 ADLPLTIDLGV
+1657 ADLPLTVDLGV

>member
-50 WNIDNSLFPAGSLSD
+50 WNIGNSLFPAGSLSD
-65 NVVTINSGN
+65 NKVTINSGN
-74 VGGDVYGNDVDAA
+74 VSGDVYGNDVDAA

-106 ILGGANNGAVTDNNV
+106 ILGGANNGAVTGNKV

-145 GNDVSISDSGSVT
+145 GNDVSIFDSGSVT

-201 RVTLDGAASQ
+201 SVTLDGAASQ
-211 TNVIYGGR
+211 ANVIYGGR

-239 GIFGGIATADG
+239 GIFGGIATVDG

-261 GGSVGEHLIGGY
+261 GGAVGEHLIGGY
-273 VQNGSGA
+273 VQNGNGA

-317 SANWLLGGYSNSG
+317 SANWLLGGYSDSG

-435 LAQNNSVTMTNG
+435 LAQNNSVIMTNG
-447 SAKWLLGGYSAN
+447 SAN
-459 GNVIGNSVTFNGG
+459 
-472 SVTNNIYGGMSAAG
+472 
-486 LAQNNSV
+486 
-493 TMTNGSA
+493 
-500 KWLLGGYSANG
+500 WLLGGYSANG

-546 SGTVQSNV
+546 GGTVQSNV

-651 FDGVISGSGPITKTG
+651 FDGVISGSGSITKTG

-813 NTDGLTVQSGDFAGI
+813 NTDGLTVQSG
-828 IDNSNTSLLKNGAGT
+828 
-843 LTLTGNNAYTGSTTI
+843 
-858 SEGTLKGN
+858 
-866 IASGT
+866 
-871 DLSIAASAIYDGDN
+871 
-885 KARSVGGLNGGGKIL
+885 
-900 NTSGLTVQSG
+900 
-910 TFGGVIDNS
+910 
-919 NTSLIKTGAGTL
+919 
-931 TLTGNNAYTGGTTIS
+931 
-946 EGTLKGNIASGTDLS
+946 
-961 IAASATYDGDNKA
+961 
-974 RSVGDLNGG
+974 
-983 GNIFNTDGLTVQSG
+983 
-997 TFDGVIDNS
+997 
-1006 NTSLTKTGAGTLT
+1006 
-1019 LTGNNAYTGSTTIS
+1019 
-1033 EGTLK
+1033 
-1038 GNIASGTDLSIAASA
+1038 
-1053 TYDGANKARSVG
+1053 
-1065 GLNGGGKI
+1065 
-1073 LNTDGLTVQS
+1073 
-1083 GTFGGVIGNSNTS
+1083 TFGGVIGNSNTS
-1096 LIKTG
+1096 LI
-1101 AGTLTLTGTN
+1101 
-1111 AYTGSTTISEGTLK
+1111 
-1125 GNIASGTDLSIADSA
+1125 
-1140 TYDGDNKAR
+1140 
-1149 SVGGLNGAGNILN
+1149 
-1162 TDGLT
+1162 
-1167 VQSGDFAGSI
+1167 
-1177 DNSNSGLTKT
+1177 KT

-1245 VNGANGQSAMYKGD
+1245 VNGANSQSAMYKGD

-1285 ADVSGSACNV
+1285 ADVSGSAYNV

-1351 TRRLNAV
+1351 TGRLNAV

-1369 QSKALSEGFLGGLAL
+1369 QSKALPEGFLGGLAL

-1497 MDFVNIGPGR
+1497 MDFVNTGPGR

>member
-50 WNIDNSLFPAGSLSD
+50 WNIGNSLFPAGSLSD

-145 GNDVSISDSGSVT
+145 GNDVSIFDSGSVT

-201 RVTLDGAASQ
+201 SVTLDGAASQ
-211 TNVIYGGR
+211 ANVIYGGR

-261 GGSVGEHLIGGY
+261 GGAVGEHLIGGY

-317 SANWLLGGYSNSG
+317 SAKWLLGGYSNSG

-387 LALHSGTVQN
+387 LAIRSGTVQN

-412 DNSVTFN
+412 
-419 GGSVTNNIY
+419 
-428 GGMSAAG
+428 
-435 LAQNNSVTMTNG
+435 
-447 SAKWLLGGYSAN
+447 
-459 GNVIGNSVTFNGG
+459 GNSVTFNGG

-546 SGTVQSNV
+546 GGTVQSNV

-570 VNISGNADLSTATV
+570 VNISGNADLSGAVV
-584 AGGISS
+584 AGGSS
-590 SDAFT
+590 PDGDAFT
-595 GNTLNK
+595 DNTLNK

-610 RNFASVNFGYSGNA
+610 RNFASVNFGYSGTA

-651 FDGVISGSGPITKTG
+651 FDGVISGSGSITKTG

-718 TNDWTLSGAGSAI
+718 TNDWTLSGAGSTI

-745 NGGLTKTG
+745 NG
-753 AGTLTLT
+753 
-760 GNNTY
+760 
-765 AGGTAINDGT
+765 
-775 LKGNIASGTDLS
+775 
-787 IAASAIYDGDNK
+787 
-799 ARSVGGLNGGGKIL
+799 
-813 NTDGLTVQSGDFAGI
+813 
-828 IDNSNTSLLKNGAGT
+828 
-843 LTLTGNNAYTGSTTI
+843 
-858 SEGTLKGN
+858 
-866 IASGT
+866 
-871 DLSIAASAIYDGDN
+871 
-885 KARSVGGLNGGGKIL
+885 
-900 NTSGLTVQSG
+900 
-910 TFGGVIDNS
+910 
-919 NTSLIKTGAGTL
+919 
-931 TLTGNNAYTGGTTIS
+931 
-946 EGTLKGNIASGTDLS
+946 
-961 IAASATYDGDNKA
+961 
-974 RSVGDLNGG
+974 
-983 GNIFNTDGLTVQSG
+983 
-997 TFDGVIDNS
+997 
-1006 NTSLTKTGAGTLT
+1006 
-1019 LTGNNAYTGSTTIS
+1019 
-1033 EGTLK
+1033 
-1038 GNIASGTDLSIAASA
+1038 
-1053 TYDGANKARSVG
+1053 
-1065 GLNGGGKI
+1065 
-1073 LNTDGLTVQS
+1073 
-1083 GTFGGVIGNSNTS
+1083 
-1096 LIKTG
+1096 
-1101 AGTLTLTGTN
+1101 
-1111 AYTGSTTISEGTLK
+1111 
-1125 GNIASGTDLSIADSA
+1125 
-1140 TYDGDNKAR
+1140 
-1149 SVGGLNGAGNILN
+1149 
-1162 TDGLT
+1162 
-1167 VQSGDFAGSI
+1167 
-1177 DNSNSGLTKT
+1177 GLTKT

-1210 LALGSDLTSNQLT
+1210 LALGSDLTSNQPT

-1497 MDFVNIGPGR
+1497 MDFVNTGPGR

-1629 KTNGFDIDAPNLRGN
+1629 TTNGFDIDAPNLHGN

-1651 LSLTPS
+1651 ISLTPS
-1657 ADLPLTIDLGV
+1657 ADLPLTVDLGV

-1674 HEGVTGSLMVK
+1674 REGVTGSLMVK

>member
-121 SISGFGSVL
+121 AISGFGSVL
-130 GSVYGGYGAAEGTVN
+130 GSVYGGYSAAEGTVN
-145 GNDVSISDSGSVT
+145 GNDVSIFDSGSVT

-201 RVTLDGAASQ
+201 RVTLDGAAPQ

-285 VIFNGGSVTENVY
+285 VI
-298 GGRSVNGPAQNNS
+298 
-311 VTMTNG
+311 
-317 SANWLLGGYSNSG
+317 
-330 DASGNRV
+330 
-337 EVSGGTLSGGVNGGE
+337 
-352 TTSGNA
+352 
-358 TGNSVDFSNVTAT
+358 
-371 YVQGGYSGSGS
+371 
-382 ATGNS
+382 
-387 LALHSGTVQN
+387 
-397 NAFGGYVDSGSGEAS
+397 
-412 DNSVTFN
+412 
-419 GGSVTNNIY
+419 
-428 GGMSAAG
+428 
-435 LAQNNSVTMTNG
+435 
-447 SAKWLLGGYSAN
+447 
-459 GNVIGNSVTFNGG
+459 FNGG

-561 GSGKATGNI
+561 GSVKATGNI

-651 FDGVISGSGPITKTG
+651 FVGVISGSGSMTKAG

-813 NTDGLTVQSGDFAGI
+813 NTSGLTVQSGDFAGI
-828 IDNSNTSLLKNGAGT
+828 IDNSNTS
-843 LTLTGNNAYTGSTTI
+843 
-858 SEGTLKGN
+858 
-866 IASGT
+866 
-871 DLSIAASAIYDGDN
+871 
-885 KARSVGGLNGGGKIL
+885 
-900 NTSGLTVQSG
+900 
-910 TFGGVIDNS
+910 
-919 NTSLIKTGAGTL
+919 
-931 TLTGNNAYTGGTTIS
+931 
-946 EGTLKGNIASGTDLS
+946 
-961 IAASATYDGDNKA
+961 
-974 RSVGDLNGG
+974 
-983 GNIFNTDGLTVQSG
+983 
-997 TFDGVIDNS
+997 
-1006 NTSLTKTGAGTLT
+1006 
-1019 LTGNNAYTGSTTIS
+1019 
-1033 EGTLK
+1033 
-1038 GNIASGTDLSIAASA
+1038 
-1053 TYDGANKARSVG
+1053 
-1065 GLNGGGKI
+1065 
-1073 LNTDGLTVQS
+1073 
-1083 GTFGGVIGNSNTS
+1083 
-1096 LIKTG
+1096 
-1101 AGTLTLTGTN
+1101 
-1111 AYTGSTTISEGTLK
+1111 
-1125 GNIASGTDLSIADSA
+1125 
-1140 TYDGDNKAR
+1140 
-1149 SVGGLNGAGNILN
+1149 
-1162 TDGLT
+1162 
-1167 VQSGDFAGSI
+1167 
-1177 DNSNSGLTKT
+1177 LTKT

-1202 MTTVRSGT
+1202 MTTVRSGA

-1285 ADVSGSACNV
+1285 ADVSGSAYNV
-1295 GLAGGTSL
+1295 GLSGGTSL
-1303 ASGST
+1303 AAGST

-1351 TRRLNAV
+1351 TGRLSAL

-1565 YGKYFWTRQQGDSVG
+1565 YGKYFWTRQQSDSVG

-1629 KTNGFDIDAPNLRGN
+1629 TTNGFDIDAPNLHGN

>member
-21 LLVGPPGFAPSANAA
+21 LLAGPPGFAPSANAA
-36 DVTYPG
+36 DITYPG
-42 SNLDKGPL
+42 SSLDKSPL
-50 WNIDNSLFPAGSLSD
+50 WQAINDCLFPAGSLSD
-65 NVVTINSGN
+65 NKVTINSGN
-74 VGGDVYGNDVDAA
+74 VSGDVYGNDVDAA

-106 ILGGANNGAVTDNNV
+106 ILGGANNGAVTGNKV

-145 GNDVSISDSGSVT
+145 GNDVSIFDSGSVT

-201 RVTLDGAASQ
+201 SVTLDGAASQ
-211 TNVIYGGR
+211 ANVIYGGR

-229 VVMKNGSVTL
+229 VVMKNGNVAL

-273 VQNGSGA
+273 VQNGNGEAS
-280 ATGNS
+280 GNS
-285 VIFNGGSVTENVY
+285 VIFNGGSVTGNVY
-298 GGRSVNGPAQNNS
+298 GGQSAAGLAQNNS

-387 LALHSGTVQN
+387 LAIRSGTVQN

-412 DNSVTFN
+412 
-419 GGSVTNNIY
+419 
-428 GGMSAAG
+428 
-435 LAQNNSVTMTNG
+435 
-447 SAKWLLGGYSAN
+447 
-459 GNVIGNSVTFNGG
+459 GNSVTFNGG

-486 LAQNNSV
+486 LAQSNSV
-493 TMTNGSA
+493 IMTNGSA
-500 KWLLGGYSANG
+500 NWLLGGYSDSG
-511 NVIGNSVN
+511 DVSGNSVN

-546 SGTVQSNV
+546 GGTVQSNV

-570 VNISGNADLSTATV
+570 VNISGNTDLSTATV

-610 RNFASVNFGYSGNA
+610 RNFASVIFGYSGTA

-651 FDGVISGSGPITKTG
+651 FDGVISGSGSITKAG

-684 SAGTLSIGSDTNI
+684 SAGTLSIVSDTNI

-703 IGNKGTLLLSGNGTY
+703 IGTKGTLLLSGNGTY

-753 AGTLTLT
+753 TGTLTLT

-787 IAASAIYDGDNK
+787 IAAGAIYDGDNK
-799 ARSVGGLNGGGKIL
+799 ARSVDGLNGGGKLL
-813 NTDGLTVQSGDFAGI
+813 NTSGLTVQSGDFAGI
-828 IDNSNTSLLKNGAGT
+828 IDNSNTS
-843 LTLTGNNAYTGSTTI
+843 
-858 SEGTLKGN
+858 
-866 IASGT
+866 
-871 DLSIAASAIYDGDN
+871 
-885 KARSVGGLNGGGKIL
+885 
-900 NTSGLTVQSG
+900 
-910 TFGGVIDNS
+910 
-919 NTSLIKTGAGTL
+919 
-931 TLTGNNAYTGGTTIS
+931 
-946 EGTLKGNIASGTDLS
+946 
-961 IAASATYDGDNKA
+961 
-974 RSVGDLNGG
+974 
-983 GNIFNTDGLTVQSG
+983 
-997 TFDGVIDNS
+997 
-1006 NTSLTKTGAGTLT
+1006 
-1019 LTGNNAYTGSTTIS
+1019 
-1033 EGTLK
+1033 
-1038 GNIASGTDLSIAASA
+1038 
-1053 TYDGANKARSVG
+1053 
-1065 GLNGGGKI
+1065 
-1073 LNTDGLTVQS
+1073 
-1083 GTFGGVIGNSNTS
+1083 
-1096 LIKTG
+1096 
-1101 AGTLTLTGTN
+1101 
-1111 AYTGSTTISEGTLK
+1111 
-1125 GNIASGTDLSIADSA
+1125 
-1140 TYDGDNKAR
+1140 
-1149 SVGGLNGAGNILN
+1149 
-1162 TDGLT
+1162 
-1167 VQSGDFAGSI
+1167 
-1177 DNSNSGLTKT
+1177 LTKT

-1351 TRRLNAV
+1351 TRRLNAL

-1369 QSKALSEGFLGGLAL
+1369 QSKALPEGFLGGLAL

-1629 KTNGFDIDAPNLRGN
+1629 TTNGFDIDAPNLHGN

-1651 LSLTPS
+1651 ISLTPS
-1657 ADLPLTIDLGV
+1657 ADLPLTVDLGV

-1674 HEGVTGSLMVK
+1674 REGVTGSLMVK

>member
-50 WNIDNSLFPAGSLSD
+50 WNIGNSLFPAGSLSD

-317 SANWLLGGYSNSG
+317 SANWLLGGYSDSG
-330 DASGNRV
+330 DVSGNSV
-337 EVSGGTLSGGVNGGE
+337 NVSGGTLSGGVNGGE

-371 YVQGGYSGSGS
+371 YIQGGYSGSGS

-397 NAFGGYVDSGSGEAS
+397 TAFGGYVDSGSGEAS

-459 GNVIGNSVTFNGG
+459 GNVIGNSV
-472 SVTNNIYGGMSAAG
+472 NI
-486 LAQNNSV
+486 
-493 TMTNGSA
+493 
-500 KWLLGGYSANG
+500 
-511 NVIGNSVN
+511 
-519 VSGGTLT
+519 SGGTLT

-546 SGTVQSNV
+546 GGTVQSNV

-651 FDGVISGSGPITKTG
+651 FDGVISGSGSITKAG

-787 IAASAIYDGDNK
+787 IADSATYDGANA
-799 ARSVGGLNGGGKIL
+799 ARSVGGLNGGGKLL
-813 NTDGLTVQSGDFAGI
+813 NTSGLTVQSGDFAGI
-828 IDNSNTSLLKNGAGT
+828 
-843 LTLTGNNAYTGSTTI
+843 
-858 SEGTLKGN
+858 
-866 IASGT
+866 
-871 DLSIAASAIYDGDN
+871 
-885 KARSVGGLNGGGKIL
+885 
-900 NTSGLTVQSG
+900 
-910 TFGGVIDNS
+910 
-919 NTSLIKTGAGTL
+919 
-931 TLTGNNAYTGGTTIS
+931 
-946 EGTLKGNIASGTDLS
+946 
-961 IAASATYDGDNKA
+961 
-974 RSVGDLNGG
+974 
-983 GNIFNTDGLTVQSG
+983 
-997 TFDGVIDNS
+997 IDNS

-1033 EGTLK
+1033 
-1038 GNIASGTDLSIAASA
+1038 D
-1053 TYDGANKARSVG
+1053 
-1065 GLNGGGKI
+1065 
-1073 LNTDGLTVQS
+1073 
-1083 GTFGGVIGNSNTS
+1083 
-1096 LIKTG
+1096 
-1101 AGTLTLTGTN
+1101 
-1111 AYTGSTTISEGTLK
+1111 GTLK

-1140 TYDGDNKAR
+1140 IYDGDNKAR
-1149 SVGGLNGAGNILN
+1149 SVGGLNGAGKILN
-1162 TDGLT
+1162 TNGLT
-1167 VQSGDFAGSI
+1167 VQSGDFAGII
-1177 DNSNSGLTKT
+1177 DNSNTSLTKT
-1187 GAGTLTLSGTNTYTG
+1187 GTGTLTLSGTNTYTG

-1432 HLDMNSLSLLTGLAW
+1432 HLDMNSLSLLTGLSW

-1594 SRLRFGGRFA
+1594 SRLRFGGRLA

-1629 KTNGFDIDAPNLRGN
+1629 TTNGFDIDAPNLHGN

>member
-1 MTHRF
+1 
-6 RFTCTRLLPACALAA
+6 
-21 LLVGPPGFAPSANAA
+21 
-36 DVTYPG
+36 
-42 SNLDKGPL
+42 
-50 WNIDNSLFPAGSLSD
+50 
-65 NVVTINSGN
+65 
-74 VGGDVYGNDVDAA
+74 
-87 FSPVSNNTVI
+87 
-97 LSGGSVGGD
+97 
-106 ILGGANNGAVTDNNV
+106 
-121 SISGFGSVL
+121 
-130 GSVYGGYGAAEGTVN
+130 
-145 GNDVSISDSGSVT
+145 
-158 GNVLGGYSRS
+158 
-168 VNSHVIGN
+168 
-176 TVTISGGTVRDIY
+176 
-189 GGQSGKGNALNN
+189 
-201 RVTLDGAASQ
+201 
-211 TNVIYGGR
+211 
-219 VEQGTARENA
+219 
-229 VVMKNGSVTL
+229 
-239 GIFGGIATADG
+239 
-250 GQAQDN
+250 
-256 HVTMS
+256 
-261 GGSVGEHLIGGY
+261 
-273 VQNGSGA
+273 
-280 ATGNS
+280 
-285 VIFNGGSVTENVY
+285 
-298 GGRSVNGPAQNNS
+298 
-311 VTMTNG
+311 MTNQQK
-317 SANWLLGGYSNSG
+317 
-330 DASGNRV
+330 V
-337 EVSGGTLSGGVNGGE
+337 HLS
-352 TTSGNA
+352 
-358 TGNSVDFSNVTAT
+358 
-371 YVQGGYSGSGS
+371 
-382 ATGNS
+382 
-387 LALHSGTVQN
+387 L
-397 NAFGGYVDSGSGEAS
+397 
-412 DNSVTFN
+412 
-419 GGSVTNNIY
+419 
-428 GGMSAAG
+428 
-435 LAQNNSVTMTNG
+435 
-447 SAKWLLGGYSAN
+447 
-459 GNVIGNSVTFNGG
+459 
-472 SVTNNIYGGMSAAG
+472 
-486 LAQNNSV
+486 
-493 TMTNGSA
+493 
-500 KWLLGGYSANG
+500 
-511 NVIGNSVN
+511 
-519 VSGGTLT
+519 
-526 GVSGGESNSGSA
+526 
-538 TGNIVSIS
+538 
-546 SGTVQSNV
+546 
-554 NGGFVAS
+554 
-561 GSGKATGNI
+561 
-570 VNISGNADLSTATV
+570 
-584 AGGISS
+584 
-590 SDAFT
+590 T

-651 FDGVISGSGPITKTG
+651 FDGVISGSGSITKTG

-813 NTDGLTVQSGDFAGI
+813 NTDGLTVQSG
-828 IDNSNTSLLKNGAGT
+828 
-843 LTLTGNNAYTGSTTI
+843 
-858 SEGTLKGN
+858 
-866 IASGT
+866 
-871 DLSIAASAIYDGDN
+871 
-885 KARSVGGLNGGGKIL
+885 
-900 NTSGLTVQSG
+900 
-910 TFGGVIDNS
+910 
-919 NTSLIKTGAGTL
+919 
-931 TLTGNNAYTGGTTIS
+931 
-946 EGTLKGNIASGTDLS
+946 
-961 IAASATYDGDNKA
+961 
-974 RSVGDLNGG
+974 
-983 GNIFNTDGLTVQSG
+983 
-997 TFDGVIDNS
+997 
-1006 NTSLTKTGAGTLT
+1006 
-1019 LTGNNAYTGSTTIS
+1019 
-1033 EGTLK
+1033 
-1038 GNIASGTDLSIAASA
+1038 
-1053 TYDGANKARSVG
+1053 
-1065 GLNGGGKI
+1065 
-1073 LNTDGLTVQS
+1073 
-1083 GTFGGVIGNSNTS
+1083 TFGGVIGNSNTS
-1096 LIKTG
+1096 LI
-1101 AGTLTLTGTN
+1101 
-1111 AYTGSTTISEGTLK
+1111 
-1125 GNIASGTDLSIADSA
+1125 
-1140 TYDGDNKAR
+1140 
-1149 SVGGLNGAGNILN
+1149 
-1162 TDGLT
+1162 
-1167 VQSGDFAGSI
+1167 
-1177 DNSNSGLTKT
+1177 KT

-1245 VNGANGQSAMYKGD
+1245 VNGANSQSAMYKGD

-1351 TRRLNAV
+1351 TGRLNAV

-1369 QSKALSEGFLGGLAL
+1369 QSKALPEGFLGGLAL

-1497 MDFVNIGPGR
+1497 MDFVNTGPGR

-1629 KTNGFDIDAPNLRGN
+1629 RTNGFDIDAPNLRGN

>member
-50 WNIDNSLFPAGSLSD
+50 WNIGNSLFPAGSLSD
-65 NVVTINSGN
+65 NKVTINSGN
-74 VGGDVYGNDVDAA
+74 VSGDVYGNDVDAA

-106 ILGGANNGAVTDNNV
+106 ILGGANNGAVTGNKV

-317 SANWLLGGYSNSG
+317 SANWLLGGYSDSG
-330 DASGNRV
+330 D
-337 EVSGGTLSGGVNGGE
+337 VS
-352 TTSGNA
+352 
-358 TGNSVDFSNVTAT
+358 
-371 YVQGGYSGSGS
+371 
-382 ATGNS
+382 
-387 LALHSGTVQN
+387 
-397 NAFGGYVDSGSGEAS
+397 
-412 DNSVTFN
+412 
-419 GGSVTNNIY
+419 
-428 GGMSAAG
+428 
-435 LAQNNSVTMTNG
+435 
-447 SAKWLLGGYSAN
+447 
-459 GNVIGNSVTFNGG
+459 
-472 SVTNNIYGGMSAAG
+472 
-486 LAQNNSV
+486 
-493 TMTNGSA
+493 
-500 KWLLGGYSANG
+500 
-511 NVIGNSVN
+511 GNSVN

-546 SGTVQSNV
+546 GGTVQSNV

-570 VNISGNADLSTATV
+570 VNISGNADLSGAVV
-584 AGGISS
+584 AGGSS
-590 SDAFT
+590 PDGDAFT

-601 NSDAAVHIA
+601 NSDAAVNIA
-610 RNFASVNFGYSGNA
+610 RNFASVIFGYSGTA

-651 FDGVISGSGPITKTG
+651 FDGVISGSGSITKTG

-718 TNDWTLSGAGSAI
+718 TNDWTLSGEGSAI

-753 AGTLTLT
+753 TGTLTLT

-787 IAASAIYDGDNK
+787 IAAGAIYDGDNK
-799 ARSVGGLNGGGKIL
+799 ARSVDGLNGGGKLL
-813 NTDGLTVQSGDFAGI
+813 NTSGLTVQSGDFAGI
-828 IDNSNTSLLKNGAGT
+828 IDNSNTSLIKTGAGT

-871 DLSIAASAIYDGDN
+871 DLSIADSATYDGDN

-900 NTSGLTVQSG
+900 NTDGLTVQSG
-910 TFGGVIDNS
+910 DFAGFIDNS
-919 NTSLIKTGAGTL
+919 NTSLTKTGAGTL
-931 TLTGNNAYTGGTTIS
+931 TLTGNNAYTGSTTIS

-961 IAASATYDGDNKA
+961 IADNATYDGANKA
-974 RSVGDLNGG
+974 RSVGGLNGG

-997 TFDGVIDNS
+997 DFAGFIDNS

-1073 LNTDGLTVQS
+1073 LNTDGLTVQN
-1083 GTFGGVIGNSNTS
+1083 GTFGGVIDNSNTS
-1096 LIKTG
+1096 
-1101 AGTLTLTGTN
+1101 
-1111 AYTGSTTISEGTLK
+1111 
-1125 GNIASGTDLSIADSA
+1125 
-1140 TYDGDNKAR
+1140 
-1149 SVGGLNGAGNILN
+1149 
-1162 TDGLT
+1162 
-1167 VQSGDFAGSI
+1167 
-1177 DNSNSGLTKT
+1177 LTKT

-1223 LYGGTVFDRGSHNHS
+1223 LYGGTVFDRGSHNHN

-1245 VNGANGQSAMYKGD
+1245 VNGANSQSAMYKGD

-1285 ADVSGSACNV
+1285 TDVSGSAYNV
-1295 GLAGGTSL
+1295 GLSGGTSL
-1303 ASGST
+1303 AAGST
-1308 LTLLEVDPDKTLTA
+1308 LTLLEVGAGKMLTA
-1322 NNLQR
+1322 NNLR
-1327 GNGIVQIGSTV
+1327 KGGGIVQIGSTV
-1338 AHDITADVNLDPT
+1338 AHDITTDVALDPT

-1609 HVAPYIGAAWEHEFD
+1609 HVSPYIGAAWEHEFD

-1657 ADLPLTIDLGV
+1657 ADLPLTVDLGV

-1674 HEGVTGSLMVK
+1674 REGVTGSLMVK

>member
-50 WNIDNSLFPAGSLSD
+50 WNIGNSLFPAGSLSD
-65 NVVTINSGN
+65 NKVTINSGN
-74 VGGDVYGNDVDAA
+74 VSGDVYGNDVDAA

-106 ILGGANNGAVTDNNV
+106 ILGGANNGAVTGNKV

-145 GNDVSISDSGSVT
+145 GNDVSIFDSGSVT

-201 RVTLDGAASQ
+201 SVTFDGAASQ
-211 TNVIYGGR
+211 ANVIYGGR

-239 GIFGGIATADG
+239 GIFGGIATVDG

-261 GGSVGEHLIGGY
+261 GGAVGEHLIGGY
-273 VQNGSGA
+273 VQNGNGA

-317 SANWLLGGYSNSG
+317 SANWLLGGYSDSG

-358 TGNSVDFSNVTAT
+358 TDNSVDFSNVTAT

-435 LAQNNSVTMTNG
+435 LAQNNSVIMTNG
-447 SAKWLLGGYSAN
+447 SAN
-459 GNVIGNSVTFNGG
+459 
-472 SVTNNIYGGMSAAG
+472 
-486 LAQNNSV
+486 
-493 TMTNGSA
+493 
-500 KWLLGGYSANG
+500 WLLGGYSANG

-651 FDGVISGSGPITKTG
+651 FDGVISGSGSITKTG

-753 AGTLTLT
+753 TGTLTLT
-760 GNNTY
+760 GNNAYT
-765 AGGTAINDGT
+765 GSTTISDGT

-787 IAASAIYDGDNK
+787 IAAS
-799 ARSVGGLNGGGKIL
+799 
-813 NTDGLTVQSGDFAGI
+813 T
-828 IDNSNTSLLKNGAGT
+828 
-843 LTLTGNNAYTGSTTI
+843 
-858 SEGTLKGN
+858 
-866 IASGT
+866 
-871 DLSIAASAIYDGDN
+871 
-885 KARSVGGLNGGGKIL
+885 
-900 NTSGLTVQSG
+900 
-910 TFGGVIDNS
+910 
-919 NTSLIKTGAGTL
+919 
-931 TLTGNNAYTGGTTIS
+931 
-946 EGTLKGNIASGTDLS
+946 
-961 IAASATYDGDNKA
+961 TYDGDNKA

-983 GNIFNTDGLTVQSG
+983 GN
-997 TFDGVIDNS
+997 
-1006 NTSLTKTGAGTLT
+1006 
-1019 LTGNNAYTGSTTIS
+1019 
-1033 EGTLK
+1033 
-1038 GNIASGTDLSIAASA
+1038 
-1053 TYDGANKARSVG
+1053 
-1065 GLNGGGKI
+1065 I

-1351 TRRLNAV
+1351 TGRLNAV

-1369 QSKALSEGFLGGLAL
+1369 QSKALPKGFLGGLAL

-1629 KTNGFDIDAPNLRGN
+1629 TTNGFDIDAPNLHGN

-1651 LSLTPS
+1651 ISLTPS
-1657 ADLPLTIDLGV
+1657 ADLPLTVDLGV

-1674 HEGVTGSLMVK
+1674 REGVTGSLMVK

>member
-145 GNDVSISDSGSVT
+145 GNDVSIFDSGSVT

-317 SANWLLGGYSNSG
+317 SAKWLLGGYSDSG
-330 DASGNRV
+330 DVSGNSV
-337 EVSGGTLSGGVNGGE
+337 NVSGGTLSGGVNGGE

-371 YVQGGYSGSGS
+371 YIQGGYSGSGS

-459 GNVIGNSVTFNGG
+459 GNVIGNSV
-472 SVTNNIYGGMSAAG
+472 NI
-486 LAQNNSV
+486 
-493 TMTNGSA
+493 
-500 KWLLGGYSANG
+500 
-511 NVIGNSVN
+511 
-519 VSGGTLT
+519 SGGTLT

-546 SGTVQSNV
+546 GGTVQSNV

-651 FDGVISGSGPITKTG
+651 FDGVISGSGSITKTG

-684 SAGTLSIGSDTNI
+684 SAGTL
-697 GSGTNT
+697 
-703 IGNKGTLLLSGNGTY
+703 
-718 TNDWTLSGAGSAI
+718 
-731 ATDNNNTLSGVLSG
+731 
-745 NGGLTKTG
+745 
-753 AGTLTLT
+753 
-760 GNNTY
+760 
-765 AGGTAINDGT
+765 
-775 LKGNIASGTDLS
+775 KGNIASGTDLS
-787 IAASAIYDGDNK
+787 IADSAIYDGDNK

-813 NTDGLTVQSGDFAGI
+813 NTDGLTVQSGDFAVI
-828 IDNSNTSLLKNGAGT
+828 IDNSNTSLT
-843 LTLTGNNAYTGSTTI
+843 
-858 SEGTLKGN
+858 
-866 IASGT
+866 
-871 DLSIAASAIYDGDN
+871 
-885 KARSVGGLNGGGKIL
+885 
-900 NTSGLTVQSG
+900 
-910 TFGGVIDNS
+910 
-919 NTSLIKTGAGTL
+919 KTGAGTL
-931 TLTGNNAYTGGTTIS
+931 TLTRNNAYTGGTTIS

-961 IAASATYDGDNKA
+961 IAD
-974 RSVGDLNGG
+974 
-983 GNIFNTDGLTVQSG
+983 
-997 TFDGVIDNS
+997 
-1006 NTSLTKTGAGTLT
+1006 
-1019 LTGNNAYTGSTTIS
+1019 
-1033 EGTLK
+1033 
-1038 GNIASGTDLSIAASA
+1038 SA

-1073 LNTDGLTVQS
+1073 LNT
-1083 GTFGGVIGNSNTS
+1083 N
-1096 LIKTG
+1096 
-1101 AGTLTLTGTN
+1101 
-1111 AYTGSTTISEGTLK
+1111 
-1125 GNIASGTDLSIADSA
+1125 
-1140 TYDGDNKAR
+1140 
-1149 SVGGLNGAGNILN
+1149 
-1162 TDGLT
+1162 GLT
-1167 VQSGDFAGSI
+1167 VQSGDFAGII
-1177 DNSNSGLTKT
+1177 DNSNTSLLKT

-1245 VNGANGQSAMYKGD
+1245 VNGANGQSSMYKGD

-1432 HLDMNSLSLLTGLAW
+1432 HLDMNSLSLLTGLSW

-1629 KTNGFDIDAPNLRGN
+1629 TTNGFDIDAPNLHGN

-1651 LSLTPS
+1651 ISLTPS
-1657 ADLPLTIDLGV
+1657 ADLPLTVDLGV

-1674 HEGVTGSLMVK
+1674 REGVTGSLMVK

>member
-145 GNDVSISDSGSVT
+145 GNDVSIFDSGSVT

-201 RVTLDGAASQ
+201 SVTLDGAASQ
-211 TNVIYGGR
+211 ANVIYGGR

-261 GGSVGEHLIGGY
+261 GGAVGEHLIGGY

-298 GGRSVNGPAQNNS
+298 GGRSVNGP
-311 VTMTNG
+311 
-317 SANWLLGGYSNSG
+317 
-330 DASGNRV
+330 
-337 EVSGGTLSGGVNGGE
+337 
-352 TTSGNA
+352 
-358 TGNSVDFSNVTAT
+358 
-371 YVQGGYSGSGS
+371 
-382 ATGNS
+382 
-387 LALHSGTVQN
+387 
-397 NAFGGYVDSGSGEAS
+397 
-412 DNSVTFN
+412 
-419 GGSVTNNIY
+419 
-428 GGMSAAG
+428 
-435 LAQNNSVTMTNG
+435 
-447 SAKWLLGGYSAN
+447 
-459 GNVIGNSVTFNGG
+459 
-472 SVTNNIYGGMSAAG
+472 
-486 LAQNNSV
+486 AQNNSV

-546 SGTVQSNV
+546 GGTVQSNV

-570 VNISGNADLSTATV
+570 VNISGNADLSGAVV

-651 FDGVISGSGPITKTG
+651 FDGVISGSGSITKAG

-745 NGGLTKTG
+745 NG
-753 AGTLTLT
+753 
-760 GNNTY
+760 
-765 AGGTAINDGT
+765 
-775 LKGNIASGTDLS
+775 
-787 IAASAIYDGDNK
+787 
-799 ARSVGGLNGGGKIL
+799 
-813 NTDGLTVQSGDFAGI
+813 
-828 IDNSNTSLLKNGAGT
+828 
-843 LTLTGNNAYTGSTTI
+843 
-858 SEGTLKGN
+858 
-866 IASGT
+866 
-871 DLSIAASAIYDGDN
+871 
-885 KARSVGGLNGGGKIL
+885 
-900 NTSGLTVQSG
+900 
-910 TFGGVIDNS
+910 
-919 NTSLIKTGAGTL
+919 
-931 TLTGNNAYTGGTTIS
+931 
-946 EGTLKGNIASGTDLS
+946 
-961 IAASATYDGDNKA
+961 
-974 RSVGDLNGG
+974 
-983 GNIFNTDGLTVQSG
+983 
-997 TFDGVIDNS
+997 
-1006 NTSLTKTGAGTLT
+1006 
-1019 LTGNNAYTGSTTIS
+1019 
-1033 EGTLK
+1033 
-1038 GNIASGTDLSIAASA
+1038 
-1053 TYDGANKARSVG
+1053 
-1065 GLNGGGKI
+1065 
-1073 LNTDGLTVQS
+1073 
-1083 GTFGGVIGNSNTS
+1083 
-1096 LIKTG
+1096 
-1101 AGTLTLTGTN
+1101 
-1111 AYTGSTTISEGTLK
+1111 
-1125 GNIASGTDLSIADSA
+1125 
-1140 TYDGDNKAR
+1140 
-1149 SVGGLNGAGNILN
+1149 
-1162 TDGLT
+1162 
-1167 VQSGDFAGSI
+1167 
-1177 DNSNSGLTKT
+1177 GLTKT

-1668 QGYTGK
+1668 QGSTGK

>member
-50 WNIDNSLFPAGSLSD
+50 WNIGNSLFPAGSLS
-65 NVVTINSGN
+65 NNKVTINSGN
-74 VGGDVYGNDVDAA
+74 VSGDVYGNDVDAA

-106 ILGGANNGAVTDNNV
+106 ILGGANNGAVTGNKV

-145 GNDVSISDSGSVT
+145 GNDVSIFDSGSVT

-201 RVTLDGAASQ
+201 SVTLDGAASQ
-211 TNVIYGGR
+211 ANVIYGGR

-239 GIFGGIATADG
+239 GIFGGIATVDG

-261 GGSVGEHLIGGY
+261 GGAVGEHLIGGY
-273 VQNGSGA
+273 VQNGNGA

-317 SANWLLGGYSNSG
+317 SANWLLGGYSDSG

-435 LAQNNSVTMTNG
+435 LAQNNSVIMTNG
-447 SAKWLLGGYSAN
+447 SAN
-459 GNVIGNSVTFNGG
+459 
-472 SVTNNIYGGMSAAG
+472 
-486 LAQNNSV
+486 
-493 TMTNGSA
+493 
-500 KWLLGGYSANG
+500 WLLGGYSANG

-546 SGTVQSNV
+546 GGTVQSNV

-651 FDGVISGSGPITKTG
+651 FDGVISGSGSITKTG

-787 IAASAIYDGDNK
+787 IAASA
-799 ARSVGGLNGGGKIL
+799 
-813 NTDGLTVQSGDFAGI
+813 
-828 IDNSNTSLLKNGAGT
+828 
-843 LTLTGNNAYTGSTTI
+843 
-858 SEGTLKGN
+858 
-866 IASGT
+866 
-871 DLSIAASAIYDGDN
+871 
-885 KARSVGGLNGGGKIL
+885 
-900 NTSGLTVQSG
+900 
-910 TFGGVIDNS
+910 
-919 NTSLIKTGAGTL
+919 
-931 TLTGNNAYTGGTTIS
+931 
-946 EGTLKGNIASGTDLS
+946 
-961 IAASATYDGDNKA
+961 
-974 RSVGDLNGG
+974 
-983 GNIFNTDGLTVQSG
+983 
-997 TFDGVIDNS
+997 
-1006 NTSLTKTGAGTLT
+1006 
-1019 LTGNNAYTGSTTIS
+1019 
-1033 EGTLK
+1033 
-1038 GNIASGTDLSIAASA
+1038 

-1096 LIKTG
+1096 LI
-1101 AGTLTLTGTN
+1101 
-1111 AYTGSTTISEGTLK
+1111 
-1125 GNIASGTDLSIADSA
+1125 
-1140 TYDGDNKAR
+1140 
-1149 SVGGLNGAGNILN
+1149 
-1162 TDGLT
+1162 
-1167 VQSGDFAGSI
+1167 
-1177 DNSNSGLTKT
+1177 KT

-1245 VNGANGQSAMYKGD
+1245 VNGANSQSAMYKGD

-1351 TRRLNAV
+1351 TGRLNAV

-1369 QSKALSEGFLGGLAL
+1369 QSKALPEGFLGGLAL

-1497 MDFVNIGPGR
+1497 MDFVNTGPGR

-1629 KTNGFDIDAPNLRGN
+1629 RTNGFDIDAPNLRGN

>member
-121 SISGFGSVL
+121 AISGFGSVL
-130 GSVYGGYGAAEGTVN
+130 GSVYGGYSAAEGTVN
-145 GNDVSISDSGSVT
+145 GNDVSIFDSGSVT

-201 RVTLDGAASQ
+201 RVTLDGAAPQ

-285 VIFNGGSVTENVY
+285 VI
-298 GGRSVNGPAQNNS
+298 
-311 VTMTNG
+311 
-317 SANWLLGGYSNSG
+317 
-330 DASGNRV
+330 
-337 EVSGGTLSGGVNGGE
+337 
-352 TTSGNA
+352 
-358 TGNSVDFSNVTAT
+358 
-371 YVQGGYSGSGS
+371 
-382 ATGNS
+382 
-387 LALHSGTVQN
+387 
-397 NAFGGYVDSGSGEAS
+397 
-412 DNSVTFN
+412 
-419 GGSVTNNIY
+419 
-428 GGMSAAG
+428 
-435 LAQNNSVTMTNG
+435 
-447 SAKWLLGGYSAN
+447 
-459 GNVIGNSVTFNGG
+459 FNGG

-651 FDGVISGSGPITKTG
+651 FVGVISGSGSMTKAG

-813 NTDGLTVQSGDFAGI
+813 NTSGLTVQSGDFAGI
-828 IDNSNTSLLKNGAGT
+828 IDNSNTS
-843 LTLTGNNAYTGSTTI
+843 
-858 SEGTLKGN
+858 
-866 IASGT
+866 
-871 DLSIAASAIYDGDN
+871 
-885 KARSVGGLNGGGKIL
+885 
-900 NTSGLTVQSG
+900 
-910 TFGGVIDNS
+910 
-919 NTSLIKTGAGTL
+919 
-931 TLTGNNAYTGGTTIS
+931 
-946 EGTLKGNIASGTDLS
+946 
-961 IAASATYDGDNKA
+961 
-974 RSVGDLNGG
+974 
-983 GNIFNTDGLTVQSG
+983 
-997 TFDGVIDNS
+997 
-1006 NTSLTKTGAGTLT
+1006 
-1019 LTGNNAYTGSTTIS
+1019 
-1033 EGTLK
+1033 
-1038 GNIASGTDLSIAASA
+1038 
-1053 TYDGANKARSVG
+1053 
-1065 GLNGGGKI
+1065 
-1073 LNTDGLTVQS
+1073 
-1083 GTFGGVIGNSNTS
+1083 
-1096 LIKTG
+1096 
-1101 AGTLTLTGTN
+1101 
-1111 AYTGSTTISEGTLK
+1111 
-1125 GNIASGTDLSIADSA
+1125 
-1140 TYDGDNKAR
+1140 
-1149 SVGGLNGAGNILN
+1149 
-1162 TDGLT
+1162 
-1167 VQSGDFAGSI
+1167 
-1177 DNSNSGLTKT
+1177 LTKT

-1202 MTTVRSGT
+1202 MTTVRSGA

-1285 ADVSGSACNV
+1285 ADVSGSAYNV
-1295 GLAGGTSL
+1295 GLSGGTSL
-1303 ASGST
+1303 AAGST

-1351 TRRLNAV
+1351 TGRLSAL

-1565 YGKYFWTRQQGDSVG
+1565 YGKYFWTRQQSDSVG

-1629 KTNGFDIDAPNLRGN
+1629 TTNGFDIDAPNLHGN

>member
-145 GNDVSISDSGSVT
+145 GNDVSIFDSGSVT

-201 RVTLDGAASQ
+201 SVTLDGAASQ
-211 TNVIYGGR
+211 ANVIYGGR

-261 GGSVGEHLIGGY
+261 GGAVGEHLIGGY
-273 VQNGSGA
+273 VQNGNGA

-317 SANWLLGGYSNSG
+317 SANWLLGGYSDSG
-330 DASGNRV
+330 D
-337 EVSGGTLSGGVNGGE
+337 VS
-352 TTSGNA
+352 
-358 TGNSVDFSNVTAT
+358 
-371 YVQGGYSGSGS
+371 
-382 ATGNS
+382 
-387 LALHSGTVQN
+387 
-397 NAFGGYVDSGSGEAS
+397 
-412 DNSVTFN
+412 
-419 GGSVTNNIY
+419 
-428 GGMSAAG
+428 
-435 LAQNNSVTMTNG
+435 
-447 SAKWLLGGYSAN
+447 
-459 GNVIGNSVTFNGG
+459 
-472 SVTNNIYGGMSAAG
+472 
-486 LAQNNSV
+486 
-493 TMTNGSA
+493 
-500 KWLLGGYSANG
+500 
-511 NVIGNSVN
+511 GNSVN

-546 SGTVQSNV
+546 GGTVQSNV

-651 FDGVISGSGPITKTG
+651 FDGVISGSGSITKTG

-745 NGGLTKTG
+745 NGGLTKKG
-753 AGTLTLT
+753 GGILTLT
-760 GNNTY
+760 GNNAYT
-765 AGGTAINDGT
+765 GSTTISEGT

-828 IDNSNTSLLKNGAGT
+828 IDNSNTSL
-843 LTLTGNNAYTGSTTI
+843 
-858 SEGTLKGN
+858 
-866 IASGT
+866 
-871 DLSIAASAIYDGDN
+871 
-885 KARSVGGLNGGGKIL
+885 
-900 NTSGLTVQSG
+900 
-910 TFGGVIDNS
+910 
-919 NTSLIKTGAGTL
+919 
-931 TLTGNNAYTGGTTIS
+931 
-946 EGTLKGNIASGTDLS
+946 
-961 IAASATYDGDNKA
+961 
-974 RSVGDLNGG
+974 
-983 GNIFNTDGLTVQSG
+983 
-997 TFDGVIDNS
+997 
-1006 NTSLTKTGAGTLT
+1006 
-1019 LTGNNAYTGSTTIS
+1019 
-1033 EGTLK
+1033 
-1038 GNIASGTDLSIAASA
+1038 
-1053 TYDGANKARSVG
+1053 
-1065 GLNGGGKI
+1065 
-1073 LNTDGLTVQS
+1073 
-1083 GTFGGVIGNSNTS
+1083 
-1096 LIKTG
+1096 
-1101 AGTLTLTGTN
+1101 
-1111 AYTGSTTISEGTLK
+1111 
-1125 GNIASGTDLSIADSA
+1125 
-1140 TYDGDNKAR
+1140 
-1149 SVGGLNGAGNILN
+1149 
-1162 TDGLT
+1162 
-1167 VQSGDFAGSI
+1167 
-1177 DNSNSGLTKT
+1177 TKT

-1223 LYGGTVFDRGSHNHS
+1223 LYGGTVFDRGSHNHN

-1245 VNGANGQSAMYKGD
+1245 VNGANSQNAMYKGD

-1285 ADVSGSACNV
+1285 ADVSGSTYNV
-1295 GLAGGTSL
+1295 GLSGGTSL
-1303 ASGST
+1303 AAGST
-1308 LTLLEVDPDKTLTA
+1308 LTLLEVGAGKMLTA
-1322 NNLQR
+1322 NNLR
-1327 GNGIVQIGSTV
+1327 KGGGIVQIGSTV
-1338 AHDITADVNLDPT
+1338 AHDITTDVALDPT
-1351 TRRLNAV
+1351 TGRLNAV

-1369 QSKALSEGFLGGLAL
+1369 QSKALPKGFLGGLAL

-1629 KTNGFDIDAPNLRGN
+1629 RTNGFDIDAPNLRGN

-1657 ADLPLTIDLGV
+1657 ADLPLTVDLGV

>member
-145 GNDVSISDSGSVT
+145 GNDVSIFDSGSVT

-201 RVTLDGAASQ
+201 SVTLDGAASQ
-211 TNVIYGGR
+211 ANVIYGGR

-261 GGSVGEHLIGGY
+261 GGAVGEHLIGGY

-317 SANWLLGGYSNSG
+317 SAKWLLGGYSNSG

-387 LALHSGTVQN
+387 LAIRSGTVQN

-412 DNSVTFN
+412 
-419 GGSVTNNIY
+419 
-428 GGMSAAG
+428 
-435 LAQNNSVTMTNG
+435 
-447 SAKWLLGGYSAN
+447 
-459 GNVIGNSVTFNGG
+459 GNSVTFNGG

-570 VNISGNADLSTATV
+570 VNISGNADLSGAVV
-584 AGGISS
+584 AGGSS
-590 SDAFT
+590 PDGDAFT

-651 FDGVISGSGPITKTG
+651 FDGVISGSGSITKTG

-787 IAASAIYDGDNK
+787 IA
-799 ARSVGGLNGGGKIL
+799 
-813 NTDGLTVQSGDFAGI
+813 
-828 IDNSNTSLLKNGAGT
+828 
-843 LTLTGNNAYTGSTTI
+843 
-858 SEGTLKGN
+858 
-866 IASGT
+866 
-871 DLSIAASAIYDGDN
+871 
-885 KARSVGGLNGGGKIL
+885 
-900 NTSGLTVQSG
+900 
-910 TFGGVIDNS
+910 
-919 NTSLIKTGAGTL
+919 
-931 TLTGNNAYTGGTTIS
+931 
-946 EGTLKGNIASGTDLS
+946 
-961 IAASATYDGDNKA
+961 
-974 RSVGDLNGG
+974 
-983 GNIFNTDGLTVQSG
+983 
-997 TFDGVIDNS
+997 
-1006 NTSLTKTGAGTLT
+1006 
-1019 LTGNNAYTGSTTIS
+1019 
-1033 EGTLK
+1033 
-1038 GNIASGTDLSIAASA
+1038 
-1053 TYDGANKARSVG
+1053 
-1065 GLNGGGKI
+1065 
-1073 LNTDGLTVQS
+1073 
-1083 GTFGGVIGNSNTS
+1083 
-1096 LIKTG
+1096 
-1101 AGTLTLTGTN
+1101 
-1111 AYTGSTTISEGTLK
+1111 
-1125 GNIASGTDLSIADSA
+1125 DSA

-1210 LALGSDLTSNQLT
+1210 LALGNDLTSNQLT

-1629 KTNGFDIDAPNLRGN
+1629 TTNGFDIDAPNLHGN

>member
-145 GNDVSISDSGSVT
+145 GNDVSIFDSGSVT

-201 RVTLDGAASQ
+201 SVTLDGAVSQ
-211 TNVIYGGR
+211 ANVIYGGR

-317 SANWLLGGYSNSG
+317 SANWLLGGYSDSG
-330 DASGNRV
+330 DVSGNSV
-337 EVSGGTLSGGVNGGE
+337 NVSGGTLSGGVNGGG

-459 GNVIGNSVTFNGG
+459 GNVIGNS
-472 SVTNNIYGGMSAAG
+472 I
-486 LAQNNSV
+486 
-493 TMTNGSA
+493 
-500 KWLLGGYSANG
+500 
-511 NVIGNSVN
+511 N

-546 SGTVQSNV
+546 GGTVQSNV

-651 FDGVISGSGPITKTG
+651 FDGVISGSGSITKAG

-745 NGGLTKTG
+745 NGGLTKKG
-753 AGTLTLT
+753 GGILTLT
-760 GNNTY
+760 GNNAYT
-765 AGGTAINDGT
+765 GSTTISEGT

-828 IDNSNTSLLKNGAGT
+828 IDNSNTSL
-843 LTLTGNNAYTGSTTI
+843 
-858 SEGTLKGN
+858 
-866 IASGT
+866 
-871 DLSIAASAIYDGDN
+871 
-885 KARSVGGLNGGGKIL
+885 
-900 NTSGLTVQSG
+900 
-910 TFGGVIDNS
+910 
-919 NTSLIKTGAGTL
+919 
-931 TLTGNNAYTGGTTIS
+931 
-946 EGTLKGNIASGTDLS
+946 
-961 IAASATYDGDNKA
+961 
-974 RSVGDLNGG
+974 
-983 GNIFNTDGLTVQSG
+983 
-997 TFDGVIDNS
+997 
-1006 NTSLTKTGAGTLT
+1006 
-1019 LTGNNAYTGSTTIS
+1019 
-1033 EGTLK
+1033 
-1038 GNIASGTDLSIAASA
+1038 
-1053 TYDGANKARSVG
+1053 
-1065 GLNGGGKI
+1065 
-1073 LNTDGLTVQS
+1073 
-1083 GTFGGVIGNSNTS
+1083 
-1096 LIKTG
+1096 
-1101 AGTLTLTGTN
+1101 
-1111 AYTGSTTISEGTLK
+1111 
-1125 GNIASGTDLSIADSA
+1125 
-1140 TYDGDNKAR
+1140 
-1149 SVGGLNGAGNILN
+1149 
-1162 TDGLT
+1162 
-1167 VQSGDFAGSI
+1167 
-1177 DNSNSGLTKT
+1177 TKT

-1223 LYGGTVFDRGSHNHS
+1223 LYGGTVFDRGSHNHN

-1245 VNGANGQSAMYKGD
+1245 VNGANSQNAMYKGD

-1285 ADVSGSACNV
+1285 ADVSGSTYNV
-1295 GLAGGTSL
+1295 GLSGGTSL
-1303 ASGST
+1303 AAGST
-1308 LTLLEVDPDKTLTA
+1308 LTLLEVGAGKMLTA
-1322 NNLQR
+1322 NNLR
-1327 GNGIVQIGSTV
+1327 KGGGIVQIGSTV
-1338 AHDITADVNLDPT
+1338 AHDITTDVALDPT
-1351 TRRLNAV
+1351 TGRLNAV

-1369 QSKALSEGFLGGLAL
+1369 QSKALPKGFLGGLAL

-1629 KTNGFDIDAPNLRGN
+1629 RTNGFDIDAPNLRGN

-1657 ADLPLTIDLGV
+1657 ADLPLTVDLGV

>member
-1 MTHRF
+1 M
-6 RFTCTRLLPACALAA
+6 
-21 LLVGPPGFAPSANAA
+21 
-36 DVTYPG
+36 
-42 SNLDKGPL
+42 
-50 WNIDNSLFPAGSLSD
+50 
-65 NVVTINSGN
+65 
-74 VGGDVYGNDVDAA
+74 
-87 FSPVSNNTVI
+87 
-97 LSGGSVGGD
+97 
-106 ILGGANNGAVTDNNV
+106 
-121 SISGFGSVL
+121 
-130 GSVYGGYGAAEGTVN
+130 
-145 GNDVSISDSGSVT
+145 
-158 GNVLGGYSRS
+158 
-168 VNSHVIGN
+168 
-176 TVTISGGTVRDIY
+176 
-189 GGQSGKGNALNN
+189 
-201 RVTLDGAASQ
+201 
-211 TNVIYGGR
+211 
-219 VEQGTARENA
+219 
-229 VVMKNGSVTL
+229 TL

-317 SANWLLGGYSNSG
+317 SANWLLGGYS
-330 DASGNRV
+330 
-337 EVSGGTLSGGVNGGE
+337 
-352 TTSGNA
+352 
-358 TGNSVDFSNVTAT
+358 
-371 YVQGGYSGSGS
+371 
-382 ATGNS
+382 
-387 LALHSGTVQN
+387 
-397 NAFGGYVDSGSGEAS
+397 
-412 DNSVTFN
+412 
-419 GGSVTNNIY
+419 
-428 GGMSAAG
+428 
-435 LAQNNSVTMTNG
+435 
-447 SAKWLLGGYSAN
+447 
-459 GNVIGNSVTFNGG
+459 
-472 SVTNNIYGGMSAAG
+472 
-486 LAQNNSV
+486 
-493 TMTNGSA
+493 
-500 KWLLGGYSANG
+500 ANG

-546 SGTVQSNV
+546 GGTVQSNV

-570 VNISGNADLSTATV
+570 VNISGNADLSGAVV
-584 AGGISS
+584 AGGSS
-590 SDAFT
+590 PDGDAFT
-595 GNTLNK
+595 DNTLNK
-601 NSDAAVHIA
+601 NSDAAVHLA
-610 RNFASVNFGYSGNA
+610 RNFASVNFGYSGTA

-651 FDGVISGSGPITKTG
+651 FDGVISGSGSITKTG

-753 AGTLTLT
+753 AGTLTL
-760 GNNTY
+760 
-765 AGGTAINDGT
+765 
-775 LKGNIASGTDLS
+775 
-787 IAASAIYDGDNK
+787 
-799 ARSVGGLNGGGKIL
+799 
-813 NTDGLTVQSGDFAGI
+813 
-828 IDNSNTSLLKNGAGT
+828 
-843 LTLTGNNAYTGSTTI
+843 
-858 SEGTLKGN
+858 
-866 IASGT
+866 
-871 DLSIAASAIYDGDN
+871 
-885 KARSVGGLNGGGKIL
+885 
-900 NTSGLTVQSG
+900 
-910 TFGGVIDNS
+910 
-919 NTSLIKTGAGTL
+919 
-931 TLTGNNAYTGGTTIS
+931 
-946 EGTLKGNIASGTDLS
+946 
-961 IAASATYDGDNKA
+961 
-974 RSVGDLNGG
+974 
-983 GNIFNTDGLTVQSG
+983 
-997 TFDGVIDNS
+997 
-1006 NTSLTKTGAGTLT
+1006 
-1019 LTGNNAYTGSTTIS
+1019 
-1033 EGTLK
+1033 
-1038 GNIASGTDLSIAASA
+1038 
-1053 TYDGANKARSVG
+1053 
-1065 GLNGGGKI
+1065 
-1073 LNTDGLTVQS
+1073 
-1083 GTFGGVIGNSNTS
+1083 
-1096 LIKTG
+1096 
-1101 AGTLTLTGTN
+1101 
-1111 AYTGSTTISEGTLK
+1111 
-1125 GNIASGTDLSIADSA
+1125 
-1140 TYDGDNKAR
+1140 
-1149 SVGGLNGAGNILN
+1149 
-1162 TDGLT
+1162 
-1167 VQSGDFAGSI
+1167 
-1177 DNSNSGLTKT
+1177 
-1187 GAGTLTLSGTNTYTG
+1187 SGTNTYTG

-1210 LALGSDLTSNQLT
+1210 LALGSELTSNQLT

-1308 LTLLEVDPDKTLTA
+1308 LTLLDVDPDKTLTA

-1338 AHDITADVNLDPT
+1338 AHDITTDVALDPT
-1351 TRRLNAV
+1351 TGRLSAV

-1629 KTNGFDIDAPNLRGN
+1629 RTNGFDIDAPNLRGN

-1657 ADLPLTIDLGV
+1657 ADLPLTVDLGV

>member
-145 GNDVSISDSGSVT
+145 GNDVSIFDSGSVT

-201 RVTLDGAASQ
+201 SVTLDGAASQ
-211 TNVIYGGR
+211 ANVIYGGR

-261 GGSVGEHLIGGY
+261 GGAVGEHLIGGY

-317 SANWLLGGYSNSG
+317 SAKWLLGGYSNSG

-459 GNVIGNSVTFNGG
+459 GNVIGNSV
-472 SVTNNIYGGMSAAG
+472 NI
-486 LAQNNSV
+486 
-493 TMTNGSA
+493 
-500 KWLLGGYSANG
+500 
-511 NVIGNSVN
+511 
-519 VSGGTLT
+519 SGGTLT

-546 SGTVQSNV
+546 GGTVQSNV

-651 FDGVISGSGPITKTG
+651 FDGVISGSGSITKTG

-684 SAGTLSIGSDTNI
+684 SAGTL
-697 GSGTNT
+697 
-703 IGNKGTLLLSGNGTY
+703 
-718 TNDWTLSGAGSAI
+718 
-731 ATDNNNTLSGVLSG
+731 
-745 NGGLTKTG
+745 
-753 AGTLTLT
+753 
-760 GNNTY
+760 
-765 AGGTAINDGT
+765 
-775 LKGNIASGTDLS
+775 KGNIASGTDLS
-787 IAASAIYDGDNK
+787 IADSATYDGANK

-813 NTDGLTVQSGDFAGI
+813 NTNGLTVQSGDFAGI

-858 SEGTLKGN
+858 SDGTLKGN

-871 DLSIAASAIYDGDN
+871 DLSIADSATYDGAN

-900 NTSGLTVQSG
+900 NTNGLTVQSGDFAGIIDNSNTSLLKNGAGTLTLTGNNAYTGSTTISDGTLKGNIASGTDLSIADSATYDGDNKARSVGGLNGDGKILNTDGLTVQNG

-919 NTSLIKTGAGTL
+919 NTSLTKTGAGTL
-931 TLTGNNAYTGGTTIS
+931 TLTRNNAYTGGTTIS

-961 IAASATYDGDNKA
+961 IVDNATYDGDNKA
-974 RSVGDLNGG
+974 RSVGGLNGG
-983 GNIFNTDGLTVQSG
+983 GN
-997 TFDGVIDNS
+997 
-1006 NTSLTKTGAGTLT
+1006 
-1019 LTGNNAYTGSTTIS
+1019 
-1033 EGTLK
+1033 
-1038 GNIASGTDLSIAASA
+1038 
-1053 TYDGANKARSVG
+1053 
-1065 GLNGGGKI
+1065 I

-1111 AYTGSTTISEGTLK
+1111 AYTGGTTISEGTLK

-1140 TYDGDNKAR
+1140 TYDGANKAR
-1149 SVGGLNGAGNILN
+1149 SVGGLNGGGKILN
-1162 TDGLT
+1162 TNGLT
-1167 VQSGDFAGSI
+1167 VQSGDFAGII
-1177 DNSNSGLTKT
+1177 DNSNTSLLKT

-1245 VNGANGQSAMYKGD
+1245 VNGANGQSSMYKGD

-1432 HLDMNSLSLLTGLAW
+1432 HLDMNSLSLLTGLSW

-1629 KTNGFDIDAPNLRGN
+1629 TTNGFDIDAPNLHGN

-1651 LSLTPS
+1651 ISLTPS
-1657 ADLPLTIDLGV
+1657 ADLPLTVDLGV

-1674 HEGVTGSLMVK
+1674 REGVTGSLMVK

>member
-145 GNDVSISDSGSVT
+145 GNDVSIFDSGSVT

-201 RVTLDGAASQ
+201 SVTLDGAASQ
-211 TNVIYGGR
+211 ANVIYGGR

-229 VVMKNGSVTL
+229 VVMKNGSVAL
-239 GIFGGIATADG
+239 GIFGGIATVDG

-261 GGSVGEHLIGGY
+261 GGSVGQHLIGGY
-273 VQNGSGA
+273 VQSGSGEA
-280 ATGNS
+280 SGNS
-285 VIFNGGSVTENVY
+285 VIFNGGSVTGNVY
-298 GGRSVNGPAQNNS
+298 GGQSAAGLAQNNS

-387 LALHSGTVQN
+387 LAIRSGTVQN

-412 DNSVTFN
+412 GNSVTFN
-419 GGSVTNNIY
+419 GGSVANNIY

-435 LAQNNSVTMTNG
+435 LVQSNNVIMTNG
-447 SAKWLLGGYSAN
+447 SAKWLLGGYS
-459 GNVIGNSVTFNGG
+459 NSGDV
-472 SVTNNIYGGMSAAG
+472 S
-486 LAQNNSV
+486 
-493 TMTNGSA
+493 
-500 KWLLGGYSANG
+500 
-511 NVIGNSVN
+511 GNSVN

-546 SGTVQSNV
+546 GGTVHGNV

-561 GSGKATGNI
+561 DNGKATGNI
-570 VNISGNADLSTATV
+570 VNISGKADLSGAVV
-584 AGGISS
+584 AGGSS
-590 SDAFT
+590 PDGDAFT
-595 GNTLNK
+595 DNTLNK

-610 RNFASVNFGYSGNA
+610 RNFASVNFGYSGTA

-651 FDGVISGSGPITKTG
+651 FDGVISGSGSITKTG

-684 SAGTLSIGSDTNI
+684 SA
-697 GSGTNT
+697 
-703 IGNKGTLLLSGNGTY
+703 
-718 TNDWTLSGAGSAI
+718 
-731 ATDNNNTLSGVLSG
+731 
-745 NGGLTKTG
+745 
-753 AGTLTLT
+753 
-760 GNNTY
+760 
-765 AGGTAINDGT
+765 
-775 LKGNIASGTDLS
+775 
-787 IAASAIYDGDNK
+787 
-799 ARSVGGLNGGGKIL
+799 
-813 NTDGLTVQSGDFAGI
+813 
-828 IDNSNTSLLKNGAGT
+828 
-843 LTLTGNNAYTGSTTI
+843 
-858 SEGTLKGN
+858 
-866 IASGT
+866 
-871 DLSIAASAIYDGDN
+871 
-885 KARSVGGLNGGGKIL
+885 
-900 NTSGLTVQSG
+900 
-910 TFGGVIDNS
+910 
-919 NTSLIKTGAGTL
+919 
-931 TLTGNNAYTGGTTIS
+931 
-946 EGTLKGNIASGTDLS
+946 GTLKGNIASGTDLS

-997 TFDGVIDNS
+997 TFGGVIDNS
-1006 NTSLTKTGAGTLT
+1006 NTS
-1019 LTGNNAYTGSTTIS
+1019 
-1033 EGTLK
+1033 
-1038 GNIASGTDLSIAASA
+1038 
-1053 TYDGANKARSVG
+1053 
-1065 GLNGGGKI
+1065 
-1073 LNTDGLTVQS
+1073 
-1083 GTFGGVIGNSNTS
+1083 
-1096 LIKTG
+1096 
-1101 AGTLTLTGTN
+1101 
-1111 AYTGSTTISEGTLK
+1111 
-1125 GNIASGTDLSIADSA
+1125 
-1140 TYDGDNKAR
+1140 
-1149 SVGGLNGAGNILN
+1149 
-1162 TDGLT
+1162 
-1167 VQSGDFAGSI
+1167 
-1177 DNSNSGLTKT
+1177 LTKT

-1497 MDFVNIGPGR
+1497 MDFVNTGPGR

-1629 KTNGFDIDAPNLRGN
+1629 RTNGFDIDAPNLRGN

-1657 ADLPLTIDLGV
+1657 TDLPLTVDLGV

>member
-1 MTHRF
+1 MSI
-6 RFTCTRLLPACALAA
+6 AD
-21 LLVGPPGFAPSANAA
+21 SA
-36 DVTYPG
+36 TY
-42 SNLDKGPL
+42 
-50 WNIDNSLFPAGSLSD
+50 
-65 NVVTINSGN
+65 
-74 VGGDVYGNDVDAA
+74 
-87 FSPVSNNTVI
+87 
-97 LSGGSVGGD
+97 
-106 ILGGANNGAVTDNNV
+106 
-121 SISGFGSVL
+121 
-130 GSVYGGYGAAEGTVN
+130 
-145 GNDVSISDSGSVT
+145 
-158 GNVLGGYSRS
+158 
-168 VNSHVIGN
+168 
-176 TVTISGGTVRDIY
+176 
-189 GGQSGKGNALNN
+189 
-201 RVTLDGAASQ
+201 DGA
-211 TNVIYGGR
+211 
-219 VEQGTARENA
+219 
-229 VVMKNGSVTL
+229 
-239 GIFGGIATADG
+239 
-250 GQAQDN
+250 
-256 HVTMS
+256 
-261 GGSVGEHLIGGY
+261 
-273 VQNGSGA
+273 
-280 ATGNS
+280 
-285 VIFNGGSVTENVY
+285 
-298 GGRSVNGPAQNNS
+298 
-311 VTMTNG
+311 
-317 SANWLLGGYSNSG
+317 
-330 DASGNRV
+330 
-337 EVSGGTLSGGVNGGE
+337 
-352 TTSGNA
+352 
-358 TGNSVDFSNVTAT
+358 
-371 YVQGGYSGSGS
+371 
-382 ATGNS
+382 
-387 LALHSGTVQN
+387 
-397 NAFGGYVDSGSGEAS
+397 
-412 DNSVTFN
+412 
-419 GGSVTNNIY
+419 
-428 GGMSAAG
+428 
-435 LAQNNSVTMTNG
+435 
-447 SAKWLLGGYSAN
+447 
-459 GNVIGNSVTFNGG
+459 
-472 SVTNNIYGGMSAAG
+472 
-486 LAQNNSV
+486 
-493 TMTNGSA
+493 
-500 KWLLGGYSANG
+500 
-511 NVIGNSVN
+511 
-519 VSGGTLT
+519 
-526 GVSGGESNSGSA
+526 
-538 TGNIVSIS
+538 
-546 SGTVQSNV
+546 
-554 NGGFVAS
+554 
-561 GSGKATGNI
+561 
-570 VNISGNADLSTATV
+570 
-584 AGGISS
+584 
-590 SDAFT
+590 
-595 GNTLNK
+595 
-601 NSDAAVHIA
+601 
-610 RNFASVNFGYSGNA
+610 
-624 NIGELDSTPTGSA
+624 
-637 LSGVTVNTNANNVS
+637 
-651 FDGVISGSGPITKTG
+651 
-666 AGTLILSG
+666 
-674 TNTYSGGTTI
+674 
-684 SAGTLSIGSDTNI
+684 
-697 GSGTNT
+697 
-703 IGNKGTLLLSGNGTY
+703 
-718 TNDWTLSGAGSAI
+718 
-731 ATDNNNTLSGVLSG
+731 
-745 NGGLTKTG
+745 
-753 AGTLTLT
+753 
-760 GNNTY
+760 
-765 AGGTAINDGT
+765 
-775 LKGNIASGTDLS
+775 
-787 IAASAIYDGDNK
+787 NK

-813 NTDGLTVQSGDFAGI
+813 NTNGLTVQSGDFAGI

-858 SEGTLKGN
+858 SDGTLKGN

-871 DLSIAASAIYDGDN
+871 DLSIADSATYDGDN
-885 KARSVGGLNGGGKIL
+885 KARSVGGLNG
-900 NTSGLTVQSG
+900 
-910 TFGGVIDNS
+910 D
-919 NTSLIKTGAGTL
+919 
-931 TLTGNNAYTGGTTIS
+931 
-946 EGTLKGNIASGTDLS
+946 
-961 IAASATYDGDNKA
+961 
-974 RSVGDLNGG
+974 
-983 GNIFNTDGLTVQSG
+983 
-997 TFDGVIDNS
+997 
-1006 NTSLTKTGAGTLT
+1006 
-1019 LTGNNAYTGSTTIS
+1019 
-1033 EGTLK
+1033 
-1038 GNIASGTDLSIAASA
+1038 
-1053 TYDGANKARSVG
+1053 
-1065 GLNGGGKI
+1065 GKI
-1073 LNTDGLTVQS
+1073 LNTDGLTVQN

-1111 AYTGSTTISEGTLK
+1111 AYTGGTTISEGTLK

-1149 SVGGLNGAGNILN
+1149 SVGGLNGDGKILN
-1162 TDGLT
+1162 TDGLTVQNGTFGGVIGNSNTSLIKTGAGTLTLTGTNAYTGGTTISEGTLKGNIASGTDLSIADSATYDGANKARSVGGLNGGGKILNTNGLT
-1167 VQSGDFAGSI
+1167 VQSGDFAGII
-1177 DNSNSGLTKT
+1177 DNSNTSLLKT

-1245 VNGANGQSAMYKGD
+1245 VNGANGQSSMYKGD

-1432 HLDMNSLSLLTGLAW
+1432 HLDMNSLSLLTGLSW

-1629 KTNGFDIDAPNLRGN
+1629 TTNGFDIDAPNLHGN

-1651 LSLTPS
+1651 ISLTPS
-1657 ADLPLTIDLGV
+1657 ADLPLTVDLGV

-1674 HEGVTGSLMVK
+1674 REGVTGSLMVK

>member
-21 LLVGPPGFAPSANAA
+21 LLTGPPGVAPSANAA

-42 SNLDKGPL
+42 SSLGKGPL
-50 WNIDNSLFPAGSLSD
+50 WNIGNSLFPAGSLSD

-106 ILGGANNGAVTDNNV
+106 ILGGANNGAVNDNNV
-121 SISGFGSVL
+121 SISGFGSVS
-130 GSVYGGYGAAEGTVN
+130 GNVYGGYGAAEGTVN
-145 GNDVSISDSGSVT
+145 GNAVSIFDSGSVT

-176 TVTISGGTVRDIY
+176 TVTISGGTVKDIY

-211 TNVIYGGR
+211 ANVIYGGR

-239 GIFGGIATADG
+239 GIFGGIATVDG

-273 VQNGSGA
+273 VQNGNGA

-298 GGRSVNGPAQNNS
+298 GGWSVNGPAQNNS

-317 SANWLLGGYSNSG
+317 SAKWLLGGYSNSG
-330 DASGNRV
+330 DVSGNSV
-337 EVSGGTLSGGVNGGE
+337 NVSGGTLTGGVRGGE

-387 LALHSGTVQN
+387 LAIRSGTVQN

-412 DNSVTFN
+412 
-419 GGSVTNNIY
+419 
-428 GGMSAAG
+428 
-435 LAQNNSVTMTNG
+435 
-447 SAKWLLGGYSAN
+447 
-459 GNVIGNSVTFNGG
+459 GNSVTFNGG

-486 LAQNNSV
+486 LVQSNSV
-493 TMTNGSA
+493 IMTNGSA
-500 KWLLGGYSANG
+500 KWLLGGYSNSG
-511 NVIGNSVN
+511 DVSGNSVN
-519 VSGGTLT
+519 VSSGTLT
-526 GVSGGESNSGSA
+526 GASGGESNSGSA

-554 NGGFVAS
+554 NGGFVAA

-570 VNISGNADLSTATV
+570 VNISGNADLSGAVV
-584 AGGISS
+584 AGGSS
-590 SDAFT
+590 PDGDAFT
-595 GNTLNK
+595 DNTLNK
-601 NSDAAVHIA
+601 NSDATVNIA
-610 RNFASVNFGYSGNA
+610 RNFASVNFGYSGTA

-651 FDGVISGSGPITKTG
+651 FDGVISGSGSITKAG

-745 NGGLTKTG
+745 NGGLTK
-753 AGTLTLT
+753 
-760 GNNTY
+760 
-765 AGGTAINDGT
+765 
-775 LKGNIASGTDLS
+775 K
-787 IAASAIYDGDNK
+787 
-799 ARSVGGLNGGGKIL
+799 GGGI
-813 NTDGLTVQSGDFAGI
+813 
-828 IDNSNTSLLKNGAGT
+828 

-871 DLSIAASAIYDGDN
+871 DLSIAAS
-885 KARSVGGLNGGGKIL
+885 
-900 NTSGLTVQSG
+900 T
-910 TFGGVIDNS
+910 
-919 NTSLIKTGAGTL
+919 
-931 TLTGNNAYTGGTTIS
+931 
-946 EGTLKGNIASGTDLS
+946 
-961 IAASATYDGDNKA
+961 TYDGDNKA

-983 GNIFNTDGLTVQSG
+983 GN
-997 TFDGVIDNS
+997 
-1006 NTSLTKTGAGTLT
+1006 
-1019 LTGNNAYTGSTTIS
+1019 
-1033 EGTLK
+1033 
-1038 GNIASGTDLSIAASA
+1038 
-1053 TYDGANKARSVG
+1053 
-1065 GLNGGGKI
+1065 I

-1149 SVGGLNGAGNILN
+1149 SVGGLNGGGKILN
-1162 TDGLT
+1162 TNGLT
-1167 VQSGDFAGSI
+1167 VQSGDFAGII
-1177 DNSNSGLTKT
+1177 DNSNTSLTKT

-1351 TRRLNAV
+1351 TGRLSAL

-1565 YGKYFWTRQQGDSVG
+1565 YGKYFWTRQQSDSVG

-1629 KTNGFDIDAPNLRGN
+1629 TTNGFDIDAPNLHGN

>member
-50 WNIDNSLFPAGSLSD
+50 WNIGNSLFPAGSLSD

-317 SANWLLGGYSNSG
+317 SA
-330 DASGNRV
+330 
-337 EVSGGTLSGGVNGGE
+337 
-352 TTSGNA
+352 
-358 TGNSVDFSNVTAT
+358 
-371 YVQGGYSGSGS
+371 
-382 ATGNS
+382 
-387 LALHSGTVQN
+387 
-397 NAFGGYVDSGSGEAS
+397 
-412 DNSVTFN
+412 
-419 GGSVTNNIY
+419 
-428 GGMSAAG
+428 
-435 LAQNNSVTMTNG
+435 
-447 SAKWLLGGYSAN
+447 KWLLGGYSAN
-459 GNVIGNSVTFNGG
+459 GNVIGNS
-472 SVTNNIYGGMSAAG
+472 I
-486 LAQNNSV
+486 
-493 TMTNGSA
+493 
-500 KWLLGGYSANG
+500 
-511 NVIGNSVN
+511 N

-546 SGTVQSNV
+546 GGTVQSNV

-651 FDGVISGSGPITKTG
+651 FDGVISGSGSITKAG

-753 AGTLTLT
+753 AGTLTL
-760 GNNTY
+760 
-765 AGGTAINDGT
+765 
-775 LKGNIASGTDLS
+775 
-787 IAASAIYDGDNK
+787 
-799 ARSVGGLNGGGKIL
+799 
-813 NTDGLTVQSGDFAGI
+813 
-828 IDNSNTSLLKNGAGT
+828 
-843 LTLTGNNAYTGSTTI
+843 
-858 SEGTLKGN
+858 
-866 IASGT
+866 
-871 DLSIAASAIYDGDN
+871 
-885 KARSVGGLNGGGKIL
+885 
-900 NTSGLTVQSG
+900 
-910 TFGGVIDNS
+910 
-919 NTSLIKTGAGTL
+919 
-931 TLTGNNAYTGGTTIS
+931 
-946 EGTLKGNIASGTDLS
+946 
-961 IAASATYDGDNKA
+961 
-974 RSVGDLNGG
+974 
-983 GNIFNTDGLTVQSG
+983 
-997 TFDGVIDNS
+997 
-1006 NTSLTKTGAGTLT
+1006 
-1019 LTGNNAYTGSTTIS
+1019 
-1033 EGTLK
+1033 
-1038 GNIASGTDLSIAASA
+1038 
-1053 TYDGANKARSVG
+1053 
-1065 GLNGGGKI
+1065 
-1073 LNTDGLTVQS
+1073 
-1083 GTFGGVIGNSNTS
+1083 
-1096 LIKTG
+1096 
-1101 AGTLTLTGTN
+1101 
-1111 AYTGSTTISEGTLK
+1111 
-1125 GNIASGTDLSIADSA
+1125 
-1140 TYDGDNKAR
+1140 
-1149 SVGGLNGAGNILN
+1149 
-1162 TDGLT
+1162 
-1167 VQSGDFAGSI
+1167 
-1177 DNSNSGLTKT
+1177 
-1187 GAGTLTLSGTNTYTG
+1187 SGTNTYTG

-1223 LYGGTVFDRGSHNHS
+1223 LYGGTGFDRGSHNHS

-1285 ADVSGSACNV
+1285 ADVSGSAYNV

-1351 TRRLNAV
+1351 TGRLNAV

-1369 QSKALSEGFLGGLAL
+1369 QSKALPEGFLGGLAL

-1497 MDFVNIGPGR
+1497 MDFVNTGPGR

>member
-21 LLVGPPGFAPSANAA
+21 LLAGPPGVAPSANAA

-42 SNLDKGPL
+42 SSLGKGPL
-50 WNIDNSLFPAGSLSD
+50 WNIGNSLFPAGSLSD

-74 VGGDVYGNDVDAA
+74 VGGDVYGNDVDAT

-121 SISGFGSVL
+121 SISGFGSVS
-130 GSVYGGYGAAEGTVN
+130 GSVYGGYGAAEGTIS

-176 TVTISGGTVRDIY
+176 TVTISGGTVGDIY
-189 GGQSGKGNALNN
+189 GGQSGQGNALNN
-201 RVTLDGAASQ
+201 SVTLDGAASRA
-211 TNVIYGGR
+211 NVIYGGR

-239 GIFGGIATADG
+239 GIFGGIATVDG

-261 GGSVGEHLIGGY
+261 GGAVGEHLIGGY
-273 VQNGSGA
+273 VQNGNGA

-285 VIFNGGSVTENVY
+285 VTFNGGSVTENVY

-317 SANWLLGGYSNSG
+317 SAKWLLGGYSNSG

-387 LALHSGTVQN
+387 LAIRSGTVQN

-412 DNSVTFN
+412 
-419 GGSVTNNIY
+419 
-428 GGMSAAG
+428 
-435 LAQNNSVTMTNG
+435 
-447 SAKWLLGGYSAN
+447 
-459 GNVIGNSVTFNGG
+459 GNSVTFNGG

-546 SGTVQSNV
+546 GGTVQSNV

-651 FDGVISGSGPITKTG
+651 FDGVISGSGSITKAG

-753 AGTLTLT
+753 AGTLTL
-760 GNNTY
+760 
-765 AGGTAINDGT
+765 
-775 LKGNIASGTDLS
+775 
-787 IAASAIYDGDNK
+787 
-799 ARSVGGLNGGGKIL
+799 
-813 NTDGLTVQSGDFAGI
+813 
-828 IDNSNTSLLKNGAGT
+828 
-843 LTLTGNNAYTGSTTI
+843 
-858 SEGTLKGN
+858 
-866 IASGT
+866 
-871 DLSIAASAIYDGDN
+871 
-885 KARSVGGLNGGGKIL
+885 
-900 NTSGLTVQSG
+900 
-910 TFGGVIDNS
+910 
-919 NTSLIKTGAGTL
+919 
-931 TLTGNNAYTGGTTIS
+931 
-946 EGTLKGNIASGTDLS
+946 
-961 IAASATYDGDNKA
+961 
-974 RSVGDLNGG
+974 
-983 GNIFNTDGLTVQSG
+983 
-997 TFDGVIDNS
+997 
-1006 NTSLTKTGAGTLT
+1006 
-1019 LTGNNAYTGSTTIS
+1019 
-1033 EGTLK
+1033 
-1038 GNIASGTDLSIAASA
+1038 
-1053 TYDGANKARSVG
+1053 
-1065 GLNGGGKI
+1065 
-1073 LNTDGLTVQS
+1073 
-1083 GTFGGVIGNSNTS
+1083 
-1096 LIKTG
+1096 
-1101 AGTLTLTGTN
+1101 
-1111 AYTGSTTISEGTLK
+1111 
-1125 GNIASGTDLSIADSA
+1125 
-1140 TYDGDNKAR
+1140 
-1149 SVGGLNGAGNILN
+1149 
-1162 TDGLT
+1162 
-1167 VQSGDFAGSI
+1167 
-1177 DNSNSGLTKT
+1177 
-1187 GAGTLTLSGTNTYTG
+1187 SGTNTYTG

-1210 LALGSDLTSNQLT
+1210 LTLGSDLTSNQLT

-1238 LDNGILS
+1238 MDNGILS
-1245 VNGANGQSAMYKGD
+1245 VNGVNGQSAMYKGD

-1277 PLLRVTGD
+1277 SLLRVTGD
-1285 ADVSGSACNV
+1285 TDVSGSAYNV

-1657 ADLPLTIDLGV
+1657 ADLPLTVDLGV

>member
-50 WNIDNSLFPAGSLSD
+50 WNIGNSLFPAGSLSD

-317 SANWLLGGYSNSG
+317 SANWLLGGYSDSG
-330 DASGNRV
+330 DVSGNSV
-337 EVSGGTLSGGVNGGE
+337 NVSGGTLSGGVNGGE

-371 YVQGGYSGSGS
+371 YIQGGYSGSGS

-459 GNVIGNSVTFNGG
+459 GNVIGNSV
-472 SVTNNIYGGMSAAG
+472 NI
-486 LAQNNSV
+486 
-493 TMTNGSA
+493 
-500 KWLLGGYSANG
+500 
-511 NVIGNSVN
+511 
-519 VSGGTLT
+519 SGGTLT

-546 SGTVQSNV
+546 GGTVQSNV

-651 FDGVISGSGPITKTG
+651 FDGVISGSGSITKAG

-753 AGTLTLT
+753 AGTLTL
-760 GNNTY
+760 
-765 AGGTAINDGT
+765 
-775 LKGNIASGTDLS
+775 
-787 IAASAIYDGDNK
+787 
-799 ARSVGGLNGGGKIL
+799 
-813 NTDGLTVQSGDFAGI
+813 
-828 IDNSNTSLLKNGAGT
+828 
-843 LTLTGNNAYTGSTTI
+843 
-858 SEGTLKGN
+858 
-866 IASGT
+866 
-871 DLSIAASAIYDGDN
+871 
-885 KARSVGGLNGGGKIL
+885 
-900 NTSGLTVQSG
+900 
-910 TFGGVIDNS
+910 
-919 NTSLIKTGAGTL
+919 
-931 TLTGNNAYTGGTTIS
+931 
-946 EGTLKGNIASGTDLS
+946 
-961 IAASATYDGDNKA
+961 
-974 RSVGDLNGG
+974 
-983 GNIFNTDGLTVQSG
+983 
-997 TFDGVIDNS
+997 
-1006 NTSLTKTGAGTLT
+1006 
-1019 LTGNNAYTGSTTIS
+1019 
-1033 EGTLK
+1033 
-1038 GNIASGTDLSIAASA
+1038 
-1053 TYDGANKARSVG
+1053 
-1065 GLNGGGKI
+1065 
-1073 LNTDGLTVQS
+1073 
-1083 GTFGGVIGNSNTS
+1083 
-1096 LIKTG
+1096 
-1101 AGTLTLTGTN
+1101 
-1111 AYTGSTTISEGTLK
+1111 
-1125 GNIASGTDLSIADSA
+1125 
-1140 TYDGDNKAR
+1140 
-1149 SVGGLNGAGNILN
+1149 
-1162 TDGLT
+1162 
-1167 VQSGDFAGSI
+1167 
-1177 DNSNSGLTKT
+1177 
-1187 GAGTLTLSGTNTYTG
+1187 SGTNTYTG

-1223 LYGGTVFDRGSHNHS
+1223 LYGGTVFNRGSHNHS

-1285 ADVSGSACNV
+1285 ADVSGSAYNV

-1394 RGMDSAVRASSGTD
+1394 RGMDSAVRASSCTD

-1629 KTNGFDIDAPNLRGN
+1629 RTNGFDIDAPNLRGN

-1657 ADLPLTIDLGV
+1657 TDLPLTVDLGV

>member
-50 WNIDNSLFPAGSLSD
+50 WNIGNSLFPAGSLSD
-65 NVVTINSGN
+65 NKVTINSGN
-74 VGGDVYGNDVDAA
+74 VSGDVYGNDVDAA

-106 ILGGANNGAVTDNNV
+106 ILGGANNGAVTGNKV

-145 GNDVSISDSGSVT
+145 GNDVSIFDSGSVT

-201 RVTLDGAASQ
+201 SVTLDGAASQ
-211 TNVIYGGR
+211 ANVIYGGR

-239 GIFGGIATADG
+239 GIFGGIATVDG

-261 GGSVGEHLIGGY
+261 GGAVGEHLIGGY
-273 VQNGSGA
+273 VQNGNGA

-317 SANWLLGGYSNSG
+317 SANWLLGGYSDSG

-435 LAQNNSVTMTNG
+435 LAQNNSVIMTNG
-447 SAKWLLGGYSAN
+447 SAN
-459 GNVIGNSVTFNGG
+459 
-472 SVTNNIYGGMSAAG
+472 
-486 LAQNNSV
+486 
-493 TMTNGSA
+493 
-500 KWLLGGYSANG
+500 WLLGGYSANG

-546 SGTVQSNV
+546 GGTVQSNV

-651 FDGVISGSGPITKTG
+651 FDGVISGSGSITKTG

-787 IAASAIYDGDNK
+787 IAASATYDGANK

-871 DLSIAASAIYDGDN
+871 DLSIAASA
-885 KARSVGGLNGGGKIL
+885 
-900 NTSGLTVQSG
+900 
-910 TFGGVIDNS
+910 
-919 NTSLIKTGAGTL
+919 
-931 TLTGNNAYTGGTTIS
+931 
-946 EGTLKGNIASGTDLS
+946 
-961 IAASATYDGDNKA
+961 
-974 RSVGDLNGG
+974 
-983 GNIFNTDGLTVQSG
+983 
-997 TFDGVIDNS
+997 
-1006 NTSLTKTGAGTLT
+1006 
-1019 LTGNNAYTGSTTIS
+1019 
-1033 EGTLK
+1033 
-1038 GNIASGTDLSIAASA
+1038 

-1083 GTFGGVIGNSNTS
+1083 GDFAGIIDNSNTS
-1096 LIKTG
+1096 L
-1101 AGTLTLTGTN
+1101 L
-1111 AYTGSTTISEGTLK
+1111 
-1125 GNIASGTDLSIADSA
+1125 
-1140 TYDGDNKAR
+1140 
-1149 SVGGLNGAGNILN
+1149 
-1162 TDGLT
+1162 
-1167 VQSGDFAGSI
+1167 
-1177 DNSNSGLTKT
+1177 KT

-1245 VNGANGQSAMYKGD
+1245 VNGANSQSAMYKGD

-1285 ADVSGSACNV
+1285 ADVSGSAYNV

-1351 TRRLNAV
+1351 TGRLNAV

-1369 QSKALSEGFLGGLAL
+1369 QSKALPEGFLGGLAL

-1497 MDFVNIGPGR
+1497 MDFVNTGPGR